1 MIIESTLKAKLIY
14 IFGIDDKMHEGCLKI
29 GEATLDEDAD
39 LFSLAPGCEA
49 LNKAAH
55 KRISQYTQTAGI
67 QYHLL
72 HTELAIRTK
81 DKQIQGFNDKAVH
94 DVLLHSGLKRKDFNL
109 GGGKAS
115 EWFVVDLKTAIAAI
129 QAVKANKEAL
139 DGSQITS
146 RQTPIALRNEQRAA
160 IEQTVSCFA
169 EGDQMLW
176 NAKMRFGKTL
186 TALQLFKELSQANP
200 KQYRR
205 MLILTHRPVVND
217 GWFDDFHKIFFEVG
231 TPYLYGSKTAGNS
244 FPNLEAMLKEDK
256 GRRYVYFASIQDLRG
271 SSFVGGRFRK
281 NDELFSAHWDLLVID
296 EAHEGT
302 QTDLGDKVLK
312 ALVKKGT
319 KTLSLSGT
327 PFNLFQ
333 KYKEDEIY
341 TWSYVDE
348 QREKAR
354 WEEEH
359 VGDHNPYGSL
369 PRMNMFTYDLGP
381 LFERFQDSEISFNFH
396 EFFRTDDA
404 GRFVHDEHVG
414 RFLDMMCDPSADSNY
429 PFSTKRYREYFR
441 HTFWLVPGVKE
452 ALALQRKLEHHP
464 IFRHFDVVNVA
475 GDGDPDDPG
484 GEALQKVRD
493 AIGGRATKDY
503 TITLSCGKLTTG
515 VTVKEWTAVFMLS
528 GSAKTGAANY
538 MQTIFRVQSP
548 GQIDGRQK
556 TDAYVFDFAPD
567 RVLTMMAQAAKTPT
581 RPGRQTDEHRQ
592 RLKELLNFFPIIA
605 LQGSQTRRYDVD
617 QLLTRLKHTY
627 IERVVNSGFD
637 NNSLYN
643 DRLLELD
650 DVEVKEF
657 ETLKGIIGSTPSQD
671 PGRDIVVNDSGF
683 DEEKTAG
690 DEQPQD
696 KPKSQLTDEDKAA
709 RKALKKQQEM
719 RKNAISILRGI
730 SIRMPMLIYGCD
742 LKEGEEITIDN
753 FAEHIDPRSWEE
765 FMPHGVTK
773 QHFNSFK
780 KYYDPEIFLEAGRQI
795 RKRALRADHLPVKD
809 RIRHIVEI
817 FDSFRNPDKE
827 TVLTP
832 WRVVNMHLSDTVGGY
847 DFYEPTHTEMLD
859 EPRLVDRGS
868 VTNKVFMGQDTRIL
882 ELNSKSGLYPLYMA
896 YGIWRERCREWERQG
911 FFEITKMTV
920 EEEQLAWD
928 DVIANNIF
936 VICKTPMAVSITK
949 RTLVGF
955 RAVNRINARYYPDL
969 VNTLKTNPESF
980 ANDVVKGQSFW
991 HNKNVEKEMKFNAI
1005 VGNPPYQV
1013 MDGGNAN
1020 SATPVYHLF
1029 VNASKQILPKYISL
1043 IMPSRWLN
1051 GGRGLDAFRE
1061 TMLHDDRISHLFDF
1075 FDASECFNNVEI
1087 KGGIC
1092 YFLLDFSYH
1101 GKCNIS
1107 THHLGRIFKTY
1118 RPLLEEGV
1126 DTYIRSEEQVSV
1138 LYKVRDKQEKSFC
1151 EWLSAGRFY
1160 GFHTKVDWFDNGLNG
1175 TIQSADGQDTY
1186 PITSRPISPDD
1197 VKIYIHGGECWIKR
1211 SDIPK
1216 NSNVANEYK
1225 LLLPRSGNPNSIIIG
1240 KPKISEPGSC
1250 NSNTYVLVRP
1260 TDGGL
1265 TKEMADN
1272 VIAYIKT
1279 RFFRFMVATKTSTQ
1293 SMSLPAYSFVPLQD
1307 FTEPWTDAKLYEK
1320 YGITPEEQSYIE
1332 SMISPME

>member
-14 IFGIDDKMHEGCLKI
+14 IFGIDDKTHEGCLKI

-39 LFSLAPGCEA
+39 LFSLSPNCEA
-49 LNKAAH
+49 LNNAAH

-67 QYHLL
+67 QYHLF
-72 HTELAIRTK
+72 HTELAMRTK

-109 GGGKAS
+109 GEGKAS
-115 EWFVVDLKTAIAAI
+115 EWFVVDLNTAIAAI
-129 QAVKANKEAL
+129 KAVKANKEAL

-146 RQTPIALRNEQRAA
+146 GQTPIILRNEQRAA
-160 IEQTVSCFA
+160 INQTKTRFA

-186 TALQLFKELSQANP
+186 TALQLFKELSQAEP

-217 GWFDDFHKIFFEVG
+217 GWFDDFHKIFFEVA
-231 TPYLYGSKTAGNS
+231 TPYMYGSKTSGNS
-244 FPNLEAMLKEDK
+244 FQNLEAKLKADK
-256 GRRYVYFASIQDLRG
+256 ECRYVYFASIQDLRG
-271 SSFVGGRFRK
+271 SSFVGGKFQK

-312 ALVKKGT
+312 ALIKKGT

-327 PFNLFQ
+327 PFNLFGKFKQ
-333 KYKEDEIY
+333 DDIY

-348 QREKAR
+348 QREKEK
-354 WEEEH
+354 WEKEH
-359 VGDHNPYGSL
+359 EGDHNPYGSL

-381 LFERFQDSEISFNFH
+381 LFERFQDSEYSFNFH
-396 EFFRTDDA
+396 EFFRTDDN
-404 GRFVHDEHVG
+404 GDFVHQEHVD
-414 RFLDMMCDPSADSNY
+414 RFLDMMCDPSEDSNY
-429 PFSTKRYREYFR
+429 PFSTKRYQEYFR

-452 ALALQRKLEHHP
+452 ALALQYKLEKHP
-464 IFRHFDVVNVA
+464 IFCNFDVVNVA
-475 GDGDPDDPG
+475 GDGDPDDPK

-493 AIGGRATKDY
+493 AIIEKPKKDY

-548 GQIDGRQK
+548 GQINGKQK
-556 TDAYVFDFAPD
+556 TDAYVLDFAPD
-567 RVLTMMAQAAKTPT
+567 RVLTMMAQAAKAPT
-581 RPGRQTDEHRQ
+581 RPGKQTEEHRQ

-650 DVEVKEF
+650 DVEIEEF
-657 ETLKGIIGSTPSQD
+657 DELKGIIGSTPSQD
-671 PGRDIVVNDSGF
+671 SGKDIIINDSGF
-683 DEEKTAG
+683 DEEETAG
-690 DEQPQD
+690 DEKPEK
-696 KPKSQLTDEDKAA
+696 KPKTPLTDEEKAA
-709 RKALKKQQEM
+709 RKDMKKKKEM

-742 LKEGEEITIDN
+742 LKDGEDITIDN

-765 FMPHGVTK
+765 FMPQGITK
-773 QHFNSFK
+773 QHFNNFK

-795 RKRALRADHLPVKD
+795 RARARKADGLPVKE

-817 FDSFRNPDKE
+817 FSSFRNPDKE

-832 WRVVNMHLSDTVGGY
+832 WRVVNMHLSDTIGGY
-847 DFYEPTHTEMLD
+847 DFYEESHTEMLN

-868 VTNKVFMGQDTRIL
+868 VTNRVFMGQGTRIL

-896 YGIWRERCREWERQG
+896 YSIWRERCREWERQG
-911 FFEITKMTV
+911 FFEVDKMTI

-936 VICKTPMAVSITK
+936 VVCKTPMAVSITK
-949 RTLVGF
+949 RTLTGF
-955 RAVNRINARYYPDL
+955 RDVKQVNARYYADL
-969 VNTLKTNPESF
+969 VETLKTNPESF
-980 ANDVVKGQSFW
+980 TKDVVRGQYFW
-991 HNKNVEKEMKFNAI
+991 HNKNAEKEMKFNAI

-1013 MDGGNAN
+1013 MDGGIGS
-1020 SATPVYHLF
+1020 SAVPVYHHF
-1029 VNASKQILPKYISL
+1029 VNVANRIDPQYVSL
-1043 IMPSRWLN
+1043 IMPAKWYS
-1051 GGRGLDAFRE
+1051 GGRGLDSFRQS
-1061 TMLHDDRISHLFDF
+1061 MLSDRSISHLFDF
-1075 FDASECFNNVEI
+1075 IDSHDCFTKVDI
-1087 KGGIC
+1087 AGGVC
-1092 YFLLDFSYH
+1092 YFLRDKFYNGNCVVSTIRNGKTTVVTRNLNELDVFVRTKEELDILDKIKSNTESFMSDVVLAQKPFGLRTYETPLSEGDIVLRYNK
-1101 GKCNIS
+1101 GKGLYLRKRIETNSNLIDKWKVITSCATNEHAGETDKNGRKRIIS
-1107 THHLGRIFKTY
+1107 TLEVLKPGEICTETY
-1118 RPLLEEGV
+1118 MVISTFE
-1126 DTYIRSEEQVSV
+1126 SEKE
-1138 LYKVRDKQEKSFC
+1138 
-1151 EWLSAGRFY
+1151 A
-1160 GFHTKVDWFDNGLNG
+1160 
-1175 TIQSADGQDTY
+1175 
-1186 PITSRPISPDD
+1186 
-1197 VKIYIHGGECWIKR
+1197 
-1211 SDIPK
+1211 
-1216 NSNVANEYK
+1216 NS
-1225 LLLPRSGNPNSIIIG
+1225 
-1240 KPKISEPGSC
+1240 C
-1250 NSNTYVLVRP
+1250 
-1260 TDGGL
+1260 
-1265 TKEMADN
+1265 
-1272 VIAYIKT
+1272 IAYIKT
-1279 RFFRFMVATKTSTQ
+1279 NLVRFMLAMVTTTQ
-1293 SMSLPAYSFVPLQD
+1293 HLSKSNFQFVPLQD
-1307 FTEPWTDAKLYEK
+1307 FSEPWTDEKLYAK
-1320 YGITPEEQSYIE
+1320 YGITPDEQAYIE
-1332 SMISPME
+1332 SLIKPME

>member
-14 IFGIDDKMHEGCLKI
+14 IFGIDDKTHEGCLKI

-39 LFSLAPGCEA
+39 LFSLSPNCEA
-49 LNKAAH
+49 LNNAAH

-67 QYHLL
+67 QYHLF
-72 HTELAIRTK
+72 HTELAMRTK

-94 DVLLHSGLKRKDFNL
+94 DVLLHSGLKRKNFNL
-109 GGGKAS
+109 GEGKAS
-115 EWFVVDLKTAIAAI
+115 EWFIVDLNTAIAAI
-129 QAVKANKEAL
+129 KAVKANKEAL

-146 RQTPIALRNEQRAA
+146 GQTPIILRNEQRAA
-160 IEQTVSCFA
+160 IDQTKTRFA

-186 TALQLFKELSQANP
+186 TALQLFKELSQAEP

-217 GWFDDFHKIFFEVG
+217 GWFDDFHKIFFEVA
-231 TPYLYGSKTAGNS
+231 TPYMYGSKTSGNS
-244 FPNLEAMLKEDK
+244 FQNLEAKLKADK
-256 GRRYVYFASIQDLRG
+256 ECRYVYFASIQDLRG
-271 SSFVGGRFRK
+271 SSFVGGKFQK

-312 ALVKKGT
+312 ALIKKGT

-327 PFNLFQ
+327 PFNLFGKFKQ
-333 KYKEDEIY
+333 DDIY

-348 QREKAR
+348 QREKEK
-354 WEEEH
+354 WEKEH
-359 VGDHNPYGSL
+359 EGDHNPYGSL

-381 LFERFQDSEISFNFH
+381 LFERFQDSEYSFNFH
-396 EFFRTDDA
+396 EFFRTDDN
-404 GRFVHDEHVG
+404 GDFVHEEHVD
-414 RFLDMMCDPSADSNY
+414 RFLDMMCDPSEDSNY
-429 PFSTKRYREYFR
+429 PFSTKRYQEYFR

-452 ALALQRKLEHHP
+452 ALALQYKLEKHP
-464 IFRHFDVVNVA
+464 IFCNFDVVNVA
-475 GDGDPDDPG
+475 GDGDPDDPK

-493 AIGGRATKDY
+493 AIIEKPKKDY

-548 GQIDGRQK
+548 GQINGKQK

-567 RVLTMMAQAAKTPT
+567 RVLTMMAQAAKAPT
-581 RPGRQTDEHRQ
+581 RPGKQTEEHRQ

-650 DVEVKEF
+650 DVEIEEF
-657 ETLKGIIGSTPSQD
+657 DELKGIIGSTPSQD
-671 PGRDIVVNDSGF
+671 SGKDIVINDSGF
-683 DEEKTAG
+683 DEEETGG
-690 DEQPQD
+690 DD
-696 KPKSQLTDEDKAA
+696 KPEKKPKTPLTDEEKAA
-709 RKALKKQQEM
+709 RKEMKKKKEM

-742 LKEGEEITIDN
+742 LKDGEDITIDN

-765 FMPHGVTK
+765 FMPQGITK
-773 QHFNSFK
+773 QHFNNFK

-795 RKRALRADHLPVKD
+795 RARARKADGLPVKE

-817 FDSFRNPDKE
+817 FSSFRNPDKE

-832 WRVVNMHLSDTVGGY
+832 WRVVNMHLSDTIGGY
-847 DFYEPTHTEMLD
+847 DFYEESHTEMLN

-868 VTNKVFMGQDTRIL
+868 VTNRVFMGQDTRIL

-896 YGIWRERCREWERQG
+896 YSIWRERCREWERQG
-911 FFEITKMTV
+911 FFEVDKMTI

-936 VICKTPMAVSITK
+936 VVCKTPMAVSITK
-949 RTLVGF
+949 RTLTGF
-955 RAVNRINARYYPDL
+955 RDVKQVNARYYADL
-969 VNTLKTNPESF
+969 VETLKTNPESF
-980 ANDVVKGQSFW
+980 TKDVVRGQYFW
-991 HNKNVEKEMKFNAI
+991 HNKNSEKEMKFNAI

-1013 MDGGNAN
+1013 MDGGNAA
-1020 SATPVYHLF
+1020 SALPVYQYF
-1029 VNASKQILPKYISL
+1029 VETAKLLSPNYTSIIIPAKWYS
-1043 IMPSRWLN
+1043 
-1051 GGRGLDAFRE
+1051 GGRNLDEFRKN
-1061 TMLHDDRISHLFDF
+1061 MLNDKRIAILHDVTDSRDLFPSADI
-1075 FDASECFNNVEI
+1075 A
-1087 KGGIC
+1087 GGLC
-1092 YFLLDFSYH
+1092 YFLWNKEYQGNCLVTTHNYGHESTSKRDL
-1101 GKCNIS
+1101 S
-1107 THHLGRIFKTY
+1107 THESFIRFAESFGIISKVEKFNEPKLSSKVYPQRPFGLRTFVTPLENGDITLRYNKGKGPYRKDLIQQNQHLIDKW
-1118 RPLLEEGV
+1118 
-1126 DTYIRSEEQVSV
+1126 
-1138 LYKVRDKQEKSFC
+1138 KV
-1151 EWLSAGRFY
+1151 
-1160 GFHTKVDWFDNGLNG
+1160 
-1175 TIQSADGQDTY
+1175 
-1186 PITSRPISPDD
+1186 ITSRTSSEHAGQADKEGRKKILSATEVLAPGEICTETYILIDTFETETEATNCLNYLKGNFARILISAK
-1197 VKIYIHGGECWIKR
+1197 VT
-1211 SDIPK
+1211 
-1216 NSNVANEYK
+1216 AQ
-1225 LLLPRSGNPNSIIIG
+1225 
-1240 KPKISEPGSC
+1240 
-1250 NSNTYVLVRP
+1250 
-1260 TDGGL
+1260 
-1265 TKEMADN
+1265 
-1272 VIAYIKT
+1272 
-1279 RFFRFMVATKTSTQ
+1279 MVSQ
-1293 SMSLPAYSFVPLQD
+1293 DSFSFVPIQD
-1307 FTEPWTDAKLYEK
+1307 YSEPWTDEKLYAK
-1320 YGITPEEQSYIE
+1320 YGITPDEQAYIE
-1332 SMISPME
+1332 SLIKPME

>member
-14 IFGIDDKMHEGCLKI
+14 IFGIDDKSHEGCLKI

-39 LFSLAPGCEA
+39 LFALSPNCEA
-49 LNKAAH
+49 LNNAAH

-67 QYHLL
+67 QYHLF
-72 HTELAIRTK
+72 HTELAMRTK

-109 GGGKAS
+109 GEGKAS
-115 EWFVVDLKTAIAAI
+115 EWFIVDLNTAIAAI
-129 QAVKANKEAL
+129 KAVKANKEAL

-146 RQTPIALRNEQRAA
+146 GQTPVILRNEQRAA
-160 IEQTVSCFA
+160 IEQTKTRFA

-186 TALQLFKELSQANP
+186 TALQLFKELSQAEP

-231 TPYLYGSKTAGNS
+231 TPYMYGSKTSGNS
-244 FPNLEAMLKEDK
+244 FQNLEAKLKADK
-256 GRRYVYFASIQDLRG
+256 ECRYVYFASIQDLRG
-271 SSFVGGRFRK
+271 SSFVGGKFQK

-312 ALVKKGT
+312 SLVKKGT

-327 PFNLFQ
+327 PFNLFGKFKQ
-333 KYKEDEIY
+333 DDIY

-348 QREKAR
+348 QREKEK
-354 WEEEH
+354 WEKEH
-359 VGDHNPYGSL
+359 EGDHNPYGSL

-381 LFERFQDSEISFNFH
+381 LFERFQDSEYSFNFH
-396 EFFRTDDA
+396 EFFRTDDN
-404 GRFVHDEHVG
+404 GVFVHEEHVD
-414 RFLDMMCDPSADSNY
+414 RFLDLMCDPSEDSNY
-429 PFSTKRYREYFR
+429 PFSTKRYQEYFR

-452 ALALQRKLEHHP
+452 ALALQHKLEKHP
-464 IFRHFDVVNVA
+464 IFCNFDVVNVA
-475 GDGDPDDPG
+475 GDGDPDDPK

-493 AIGGRATKDY
+493 AIIEKPKKDY

-548 GQIDGRQK
+548 GQINGKQK

-567 RVLTMMAQAAKTPT
+567 RVLTMMAQAAKAPT
-581 RPGRQTDEHRQ
+581 RPGKQTEEHRQ

-650 DVEVKEF
+650 DVEIEEF
-657 ETLKGIIGSTPSQD
+657 DELKGIIGSTPSQD
-671 PGRDIVVNDSGF
+671 SGKDIVINDSGF
-683 DEEKTAG
+683 DEEETGG
-690 DEQPQD
+690 DEKPEK
-696 KPKSQLTDEDKAA
+696 KPKTPLTEEEKAA
-709 RKALKKQQEM
+709 HKEMKKKKEM

-742 LKEGEEITIDN
+742 LKDGEDITIDN

-765 FMPHGVTK
+765 FMPQGITK
-773 QHFNSFK
+773 QHFNNFK

-795 RKRALRADHLPVKD
+795 RARARKADGLPVKE

-817 FDSFRNPDKE
+817 FSSFRNPDKE

-832 WRVVNMHLSDTVGGY
+832 WRVVNMHLSDTIGGY
-847 DFYEPTHTEMLD
+847 DFYEESHTEMLN

-868 VTNKVFMGQDTRIL
+868 VTNRVFMGQDTRIL

-896 YGIWRERCREWERQG
+896 YSIWRERCREWERQG
-911 FFEITKMTV
+911 FFEVDKMTI

-936 VICKTPMAVSITK
+936 VVCKTPMAVSITK
-949 RTLVGF
+949 RTLTGF
-955 RAVNRINARYYPDL
+955 RDVKQVNARYYADL
-969 VNTLKTNPESF
+969 VETLKTNPESF
-980 ANDVVKGQSFW
+980 TKDVVRGQFFW

-1013 MDGGNAN
+1013 MDGGIGS
-1020 SATPVYHLF
+1020 SAIPVYHHF
-1029 VNASKQILPKYISL
+1029 VNVANKIDPQYVSL
-1043 IMPSRWLN
+1043 IMPAKWYS
-1051 GGRGLDAFRE
+1051 GGRGLDAFRQS
-1061 TMLHDDRISHLFDF
+1061 MLSDHCISHLFDF
-1075 FDASECFNNVEI
+1075 IDSHDCFTKVDI
-1087 KGGIC
+1087 AGGVC
-1092 YFLLDFSYH
+1092 YFLRDKFYNGNCVVSTIRNGKTTVVTRNLNELDVFVRTNEELDILDRIKANSESFMSDVVLAQKPFGLRTYETPLSEGDIVLRYNKGRGLYLRERIETNSDLIDKWKVITSCATNEH
-1101 GKCNIS
+1101 AGETDKNGRKRIIS
-1107 THHLGRIFKTY
+1107 TLEVLKPGEICTETY
-1118 RPLLEEGV
+1118 MVISTFE
-1126 DTYIRSEEQVSV
+1126 SETE
-1138 LYKVRDKQEKSFC
+1138 
-1151 EWLSAGRFY
+1151 
-1160 GFHTKVDWFDNGLNG
+1160 
-1175 TIQSADGQDTY
+1175 
-1186 PITSRPISPDD
+1186 
-1197 VKIYIHGGECWIKR
+1197 
-1211 SDIPK
+1211 
-1216 NSNVANEYK
+1216 AN
-1225 LLLPRSGNPNSIIIG
+1225 N
-1240 KPKISEPGSC
+1240 C
-1250 NSNTYVLVRP
+1250 
-1260 TDGGL
+1260 
-1265 TKEMADN
+1265 
-1272 VIAYIKT
+1272 IAYIKT
-1279 RFFRFMVATKTSTQ
+1279 NLVRFMLAMVTTTQ
-1293 SMSLPAYSFVPLQD
+1293 HLSKSNFQFVPLQD
-1307 FTEPWTDAKLYEK
+1307 FSEPWTDEKLYAK
-1320 YGITPEEQSYIE
+1320 YGITPDEQAYIE
-1332 SMISPME
+1332 SLIKPME

>member
-14 IFGIDDKMHEGCLKI
+14 IFGIDDKTHEGCLKI

-39 LFSLAPGCEA
+39 LFSLSPNCEA
-49 LNKAAH
+49 LNNAAH

-67 QYHLL
+67 QYHLF
-72 HTELAIRTK
+72 HTELAMRTK

-94 DVLLHSGLKRKDFNL
+94 DVLLHSGLKRKNFNL
-109 GGGKAS
+109 GEGKAS
-115 EWFVVDLKTAIAAI
+115 EWFIVDLNTAIAAI
-129 QAVKANKEAL
+129 KAVKANKEAL

-146 RQTPIALRNEQRAA
+146 GQTPIILRNEQRAA
-160 IEQTVSCFA
+160 IDQTKTRFA

-186 TALQLFKELSQANP
+186 TALQLFKELSQAEP

-217 GWFDDFHKIFFEVG
+217 GWFDDFHKIFFEVA
-231 TPYLYGSKTAGNS
+231 TPYMYGSKTSGNS
-244 FPNLEAMLKEDK
+244 FQNLEAKLKADK
-256 GRRYVYFASIQDLRG
+256 ECRYVYFASIQDLRG
-271 SSFVGGRFRK
+271 SSFVGGKFQK

-312 ALVKKGT
+312 ALIKKGT

-327 PFNLFQ
+327 PFNLFGKFKQ
-333 KYKEDEIY
+333 DDIY

-348 QREKAR
+348 QREKEK
-354 WEEEH
+354 WEKEH
-359 VGDHNPYGSL
+359 EGDHNPYGSL

-381 LFERFQDSEISFNFH
+381 LFERFQDSEYSFNFH
-396 EFFRTDDA
+396 EFFRTDDN
-404 GRFVHDEHVG
+404 GDFVHEEHVD
-414 RFLDMMCDPSADSNY
+414 RFLDMMCDPSEDSNY
-429 PFSTKRYREYFR
+429 PFSTKRYQEYFR

-452 ALALQRKLEHHP
+452 ALALQYKLEKHP
-464 IFRHFDVVNVA
+464 IFCNFDVVNVA
-475 GDGDPDDPG
+475 GDGDPDDPK

-493 AIGGRATKDY
+493 AIIEKPKKDY

-548 GQIDGRQK
+548 GQINGKQK

-567 RVLTMMAQAAKTPT
+567 RVLTMMAQAAKAPT
-581 RPGRQTDEHRQ
+581 RPGKQTEEHRQ

-650 DVEVKEF
+650 DVEIEEF
-657 ETLKGIIGSTPSQD
+657 DELKGIIGSTPSQD
-671 PGRDIVVNDSGF
+671 SGKDIVINDSGF
-683 DEEKTAG
+683 DEEETGG
-690 DEQPQD
+690 DD
-696 KPKSQLTDEDKAA
+696 KPEKKPKTPLTDEEKAA
-709 RKALKKQQEM
+709 RKEMKKKKEM

-742 LKEGEEITIDN
+742 LKDGEDITIDN

-765 FMPHGVTK
+765 FMPQGITK
-773 QHFNSFK
+773 QHFNNFK

-795 RKRALRADHLPVKD
+795 RARARKADGLPVKE

-817 FDSFRNPDKE
+817 FSSFRNPDKE

-832 WRVVNMHLSDTVGGY
+832 WRVVNMHLSDTIGGY
-847 DFYEPTHTEMLD
+847 DFYEESHTEMLN

-868 VTNKVFMGQDTRIL
+868 VTNRVFMGQDTHIL

-896 YGIWRERCREWERQG
+896 YSIWRERCREWERQG
-911 FFEITKMTV
+911 FFEVDKMTI

-936 VICKTPMAVSITK
+936 VVCKTPMAVSITK
-949 RTLVGF
+949 RTLTGF
-955 RAVNRINARYYPDL
+955 RDVKQVNARYYADL
-969 VNTLKTNPESF
+969 VETLKTNPESF
-980 ANDVVKGQSFW
+980 TKDVVRGQYFW
-991 HNKNVEKEMKFNAI
+991 HNKNSEKEMKFNAI

-1013 MDGGNAN
+1013 MDGGNAA
-1020 SATPVYHLF
+1020 SALPVYQYF
-1029 VNASKQILPKYISL
+1029 VETAKLLSPNYTSIIIPAKWYS
-1043 IMPSRWLN
+1043 
-1051 GGRGLDAFRE
+1051 GGRNLDEFRKN
-1061 TMLHDDRISHLFDF
+1061 MLNDKRIAILHDVTDSRDLFPSADI
-1075 FDASECFNNVEI
+1075 A
-1087 KGGIC
+1087 GGLC
-1092 YFLLDFSYH
+1092 YFLWNKEYQGNCLVTTHNYGHESTSKRDL
-1101 GKCNIS
+1101 S
-1107 THHLGRIFKTY
+1107 THESFIRFAESFGIISKVEKFNEPKLSSKVYPQRPFGLRTFVTPLENGDITLRYNKGKGPYRKDLIQQNQHLIDKW
-1118 RPLLEEGV
+1118 
-1126 DTYIRSEEQVSV
+1126 
-1138 LYKVRDKQEKSFC
+1138 KV
-1151 EWLSAGRFY
+1151 
-1160 GFHTKVDWFDNGLNG
+1160 
-1175 TIQSADGQDTY
+1175 
-1186 PITSRPISPDD
+1186 ITSRTSSEHAGQADKEGRKKILSATEVLAPGEICTETYILIDTFETETEATNCLNYLKGNFARILISAK
-1197 VKIYIHGGECWIKR
+1197 VT
-1211 SDIPK
+1211 
-1216 NSNVANEYK
+1216 AQ
-1225 LLLPRSGNPNSIIIG
+1225 
-1240 KPKISEPGSC
+1240 
-1250 NSNTYVLVRP
+1250 
-1260 TDGGL
+1260 
-1265 TKEMADN
+1265 
-1272 VIAYIKT
+1272 
-1279 RFFRFMVATKTSTQ
+1279 MVSQ
-1293 SMSLPAYSFVPLQD
+1293 DSFSFVPIQD
-1307 FTEPWTDAKLYEK
+1307 YSEPWTDEKLYAK
-1320 YGITPEEQSYIE
+1320 YGITPDEQAYIE
-1332 SMISPME
+1332 SLIKPME

>member
-14 IFGIDDKMHEGCLKI
+14 IFGIDDKSHEGCLKI

-39 LFSLAPGCEA
+39 LFALSPNCEA
-49 LNKAAH
+49 LNNAAH

-67 QYHLL
+67 QYHLF
-72 HTELAIRTK
+72 HTELAMRTK

-109 GGGKAS
+109 GEGKAS
-115 EWFVVDLKTAIAAI
+115 EWFIVDLNTAIAAI
-129 QAVKANKEAL
+129 KAVKANKEAL

-146 RQTPIALRNEQRAA
+146 GQTPVILRNEQRAA
-160 IEQTVSCFA
+160 IEQTKTRFA

-186 TALQLFKELSQANP
+186 TALQLFKELSQAEP

-231 TPYLYGSKTAGNS
+231 TPYMYGSKTSGNS
-244 FPNLEAMLKEDK
+244 FQNLEAKLKADK
-256 GRRYVYFASIQDLRG
+256 ECRYVYFASIQDLRG
-271 SSFVGGRFRK
+271 SSFVGGKFQK

-302 QTDLGDKVLK
+302 QTDLGEKVLK
-312 ALVKKGT
+312 SLVKKGT

-327 PFNLFQ
+327 PFNLFGKFKQ
-333 KYKEDEIY
+333 DDIY

-348 QREKAR
+348 QREKEK
-354 WEEEH
+354 WEKEH
-359 VGDHNPYGSL
+359 EGDHNPYGSL

-381 LFERFQDSEISFNFH
+381 LFERFQDSEYSFNFH
-396 EFFRTDDA
+396 EFFRTDDN
-404 GRFVHDEHVG
+404 GVFVHEEHVD
-414 RFLDMMCDPSADSNY
+414 RFLDMMCDPSEDSNY
-429 PFSTKRYREYFR
+429 PFSTKRYQEYFR

-452 ALALQRKLEHHP
+452 ALALQYKLEKHP
-464 IFRHFDVVNVA
+464 IFCNFDVVNVA
-475 GDGDPDDPG
+475 GDGDPDDPK

-493 AIGGRATKDY
+493 AIIEKPKKDY

-548 GQIDGRQK
+548 GQINGKQK

-567 RVLTMMAQAAKTPT
+567 RVLTMMAQAAKAPT
-581 RPGRQTDEHRQ
+581 RPGKQTEEHRQ

-650 DVEVKEF
+650 DVEIEEF
-657 ETLKGIIGSTPSQD
+657 DELKGIIGSTPSQD
-671 PGRDIVVNDSGF
+671 SGKDVVINDSGF
-683 DEEKTAG
+683 DEEETGG
-690 DEQPQD
+690 DEKPEK
-696 KPKSQLTDEDKAA
+696 KPKTPLTEEEKAA
-709 RKALKKQQEM
+709 HKEMKKKKEM

-742 LKEGEEITIDN
+742 LKDGEDITIDN

-765 FMPHGVTK
+765 FMPQGITK
-773 QHFNSFK
+773 QHFNNFK

-795 RKRALRADHLPVKD
+795 RARARKADGLPVKE

-817 FDSFRNPDKE
+817 FSSFRNPDKE

-832 WRVVNMHLSDTVGGY
+832 WRVVNMHLSDTIGGY
-847 DFYEPTHTEMLD
+847 DFYEESHTEMLN

-868 VTNKVFMGQDTRIL
+868 VTNRVFMGQDTRIL

-896 YGIWRERCREWERQG
+896 YSIWRERCREWERQG
-911 FFEITKMTV
+911 FFEVDKMTI

-936 VICKTPMAVSITK
+936 VVCKTPMAVSITK
-949 RTLVGF
+949 RTLTGF
-955 RAVNRINARYYPDL
+955 RDVKQVNARYYADL
-969 VNTLKTNPESF
+969 VETLKTNPESF
-980 ANDVVKGQSFW
+980 TKDVVRGQFFW

-1013 MDGGNAN
+1013 VNPNDNQNRNA
-1020 SATPVYHLF
+1020 PIYHKF
-1029 VNASKQILPKYISL
+1029 IQVAMMLPTNYISM
-1043 IMPSRWLN
+1043 ISPARWYFNNILL
-1051 GGRGLDAFRE
+1051 GDFSE
-1061 TMLHDDRISHLFDF
+1061 KFVSDTHISYLHDYA
-1075 FDASECFNNVEI
+1075 DATEIFPTVEI
-1087 KGGIC
+1087 KSGVC
-1092 YFLLDFSYH
+1092 YFLWDRNH
-1101 GKCNIS
+1101 NGKCKI
-1107 THHLGRIFKTY
+1107 
-1118 RPLLEEGV
+1118 EENLFGK
-1126 DTYIRSEEQVSV
+1126 DTVSV
-1138 LYKVRDKQEKSFC
+1138 RFLKSEYDEGFIRYGNAIPIIKKVKSFGEPSFSSLVSPQNPFGFNTAVKGDSKKNSDSVIIISKGKSDLQELYIDRSKVSLHK
-1151 EWLSAGRFY
+1151 EWIDQIKIITSKAAEDGILPGKVITKFY
-1160 GFHTKVDWFDNGLNG
+1160 IVESGKCCNG
-1175 TIQSADGQDTY
+1175 TYMVIGPFGND
-1186 PITSRPISPDD
+1186 R
-1197 VKIYIHGGECWIKR
+1197 VKC
-1211 SDIPK
+1211 
-1216 NSNVANEYK
+1216 
-1225 LLLPRSGNPNSIIIG
+1225 
-1240 KPKISEPGSC
+1240 
-1250 NSNTYVLVRP
+1250 
-1260 TDGGL
+1260 
-1265 TKEMADN
+1265 DN
-1272 VIAYIKT
+1272 VISYIKT
-1279 RFFRFMVATKTSTQ
+1279 RLFRFLVGIKKPTQ
-1293 SMSLPAYSFVPLQD
+1293 DLKDQTFSLVPMQD
-1307 FTEPWTDAKLYEK
+1307 FSEPWTDEKLYAK
-1320 YGITPEEQSYIE
+1320 YGITPDEQAYIE
-1332 SMISPME
+1332 SLIKPME

>member
-14 IFGIDDKMHEGCLKI
+14 IFGIDDKTHEGCLKI

-39 LFSLAPGCEA
+39 LFSLSPNCEA
-49 LNKAAH
+49 LNNAAH

-67 QYHLL
+67 QYHLF
-72 HTELAIRTK
+72 HTELAMRTK

-109 GGGKAS
+109 GEGKAS
-115 EWFVVDLKTAIAAI
+115 EWFIVDLNTAIAAI
-129 QAVKANKEAL
+129 KAVKANKEAL
-139 DGSQITS
+139 DVSQITS
-146 RQTPIALRNEQRAA
+146 GQTPIILRNEQRAA
-160 IEQTVSCFA
+160 IDQTKTRFA

-186 TALQLFKELSQANP
+186 TALQLFKELSQAEP

-217 GWFDDFHKIFFEVG
+217 GWFDDFHKIFFEVA
-231 TPYLYGSKTAGNS
+231 TPYMYGSKTSGNS
-244 FPNLEAMLKEDK
+244 FQNLEAKLKADK
-256 GRRYVYFASIQDLRG
+256 ECRYVYFASIQDLRG
-271 SSFVGGRFRK
+271 SSFVGGKFQK

-312 ALVKKGT
+312 ALIKKGT

-327 PFNLFQ
+327 PFNLFGKFKQ
-333 KYKEDEIY
+333 DDIY

-348 QREKAR
+348 QREKEK
-354 WEEEH
+354 WEKEH
-359 VGDHNPYGSL
+359 EGDHNPYGSL

-381 LFERFQDSEISFNFH
+381 LFERFQDSEYSFNFH
-396 EFFRTDDA
+396 EFFRTDDN
-404 GRFVHDEHVG
+404 GDFVHEEHVD
-414 RFLDMMCDPSADSNY
+414 RFLDMMCDPSEDSNY
-429 PFSTKRYREYFR
+429 PFSTKRYQEYFR

-452 ALALQRKLEHHP
+452 ALALQYKLEKHP
-464 IFRHFDVVNVA
+464 IFCNFDVVNVA
-475 GDGDPDDPG
+475 GDGDPDDPK

-493 AIGGRATKDY
+493 AIIEKPKKDY

-548 GQIDGRQK
+548 GQINGKQK

-567 RVLTMMAQAAKTPT
+567 RVLTMMAQAAKAPT
-581 RPGRQTDEHRQ
+581 RPGKQTEEHRQ

-650 DVEVKEF
+650 DVEIEEF
-657 ETLKGIIGSTPSQD
+657 DELKGIIGSTPSQD
-671 PGRDIVVNDSGF
+671 SGKDIVINDSGF
-683 DEEKTAG
+683 DEEETGG
-690 DEQPQD
+690 DD
-696 KPKSQLTDEDKAA
+696 KPEKKPKTPLTDEEKAA
-709 RKALKKQQEM
+709 RKEMKKKKEM

-742 LKEGEEITIDN
+742 LKDGEDITIDN

-765 FMPHGVTK
+765 FMPQGITK
-773 QHFNSFK
+773 QHFNNFK

-795 RKRALRADHLPVKD
+795 RARARKADGLPVKE

-817 FDSFRNPDKE
+817 FSSFRNPDKE

-832 WRVVNMHLSDTVGGY
+832 WRVVNMHLSDTIGGY
-847 DFYEPTHTEMLD
+847 DFYEESHTEMLN

-868 VTNKVFMGQDTRIL
+868 VTNRVFMGQDTRIL

-896 YGIWRERCREWERQG
+896 YSIWRERCREWERQG
-911 FFEITKMTV
+911 FFEVDKMTI

-936 VICKTPMAVSITK
+936 VVCKTPMAVSITK
-949 RTLVGF
+949 RTLTGF
-955 RAVNRINARYYPDL
+955 RDVKQVNARYYADL
-969 VNTLKTNPESF
+969 VETLKTNPESF
-980 ANDVVKGQSFW
+980 TKDVVRGQYFW
-991 HNKNVEKEMKFNAI
+991 HNKNAEKEMKFNAI

-1013 MDGGNAN
+1013 MGGSGGTNDAPIFQEF
-1020 SATPVYHLF
+1020 AKA
-1029 VNASKQILPKYISL
+1029 ASKLSPSYITL
-1043 IMPSRWLN
+1043 IMPSKWFS
-1051 GGRGLDAFRE
+1051 GGRENLLGSFRRDMLTGGHIRKMVAF
-1061 TMLHDDRISHLFDF
+1061 TNSNDIFPT
-1075 FDASECFNNVEI
+1075 VEI

-1092 YFLLDFSYH
+1092 YY
-1101 GKCNIS
+1101 
-1107 THHLGRIFKTY
+1107 
-1118 RPLLEEGV
+1118 LEEGQYNGV
-1126 DTYIRSEEQVSV
+1126 CDYVMVQNGKSISAMRDLNEHDIFIRDTQLANIINKVQARAKKDGVGMVEDIVSSDTPFGIPSNPKVSSKNPIDVSPTRNQEYNVELLYIDHLTRTIEYVREKDIVKNANDIQ
-1138 LYKVRDKQEKSFC
+1138 YPKVF
-1151 EWLSAGRFY
+1151 
-1160 GFHTKVDWFDNGLNG
+1160 
-1175 TIQSADGQDTY
+1175 
-1186 PITSRPISPDD
+1186 
-1197 VKIYIHGGECWIKR
+1197 
-1211 SDIPK
+1211 IPK
-1216 NSNVANEYK
+1216 AGGT
-1225 LLLPRSGNPNSIIIG
+1225 GNDSKVLGTPTIG
-1240 KPKISEPGSC
+1240 KPGSVCSQTFLYAKFETEVEANNFIS
-1250 NSNTYVLVRP
+1250 YL
-1260 TDGGL
+1260 
-1265 TKEMADN
+1265 
-1272 VIAYIKT
+1272 KT
-1279 RFFRFMVATKTSTQ
+1279 RFLRILVSAIKTTQ
-1293 SMSLPAYSFVPLQD
+1293 DAMSGVYHFVPLQD
-1307 FTEPWTDAKLYEK
+1307 FSEPWTDEKLYAK
-1320 YGITPEEQSYIE
+1320 YGITPDEQAYIE
-1332 SMISPME
+1332 SLIKPMD

>member
-14 IFGIDDKMHEGCLKI
+14 IFGIDDKTHEGCLKI

-39 LFSLAPGCEA
+39 LFSLSPNCEA
-49 LNKAAH
+49 LNNAAH

-67 QYHLL
+67 QYHLF
-72 HTELAIRTK
+72 HTELAMRTK

-109 GGGKAS
+109 GEGKAS
-115 EWFVVDLKTAIAAI
+115 EWFIVDLNTAIAAI
-129 QAVKANKEAL
+129 KAVKANKEAL

-146 RQTPIALRNEQRAA
+146 GQTPIILRNEQRAA
-160 IEQTVSCFA
+160 IDQTKTRFA

-186 TALQLFKELSQANP
+186 TALQLFKELSQAEP

-217 GWFDDFHKIFFEVG
+217 GWFDDFHKIFFEVA
-231 TPYLYGSKTAGNS
+231 TPYMYGSKTSGNS
-244 FPNLEAMLKEDK
+244 FQNLEAKLKADK
-256 GRRYVYFASIQDLRG
+256 ECRYVYFASIQDLRG
-271 SSFVGGRFRK
+271 SSFVGGKFQK

-312 ALVKKGT
+312 ALIKKGT

-327 PFNLFQ
+327 PFNLFGKFKQ
-333 KYKEDEIY
+333 DDIY

-348 QREKAR
+348 QREKEK
-354 WEEEH
+354 WEKEH
-359 VGDHNPYGSL
+359 EGDHNPYGSL

-381 LFERFQDSEISFNFH
+381 LFERFQDSEYSFNFH
-396 EFFRTDDA
+396 EFFRTDDN
-404 GRFVHDEHVG
+404 GDFVHEEHVD
-414 RFLDMMCDPSADSNY
+414 RFLDMMCDPSEDSNY
-429 PFSTKRYREYFR
+429 PFSTKRYQEYFR

-452 ALALQRKLEHHP
+452 ALALQYKLEKHP
-464 IFRHFDVVNVA
+464 IFCNFDVVNVA
-475 GDGDPDDPG
+475 GDGDPDDPK

-493 AIGGRATKDY
+493 AIIEKPKKDY

-548 GQIDGRQK
+548 GQINGKQK

-567 RVLTMMAQAAKTPT
+567 RVLTMMAQAAKAPT
-581 RPGRQTDEHRQ
+581 RPGKQTEEHRQ

-650 DVEVKEF
+650 DVEIEEF
-657 ETLKGIIGSTPSQD
+657 DELKGIIGSTPSQD
-671 PGRDIVVNDSGF
+671 SGKDIVINDSGF
-683 DEEKTAG
+683 DEEETGG
-690 DEQPQD
+690 DD
-696 KPKSQLTDEDKAA
+696 KPEKKPKTPLTDEEKAA
-709 RKALKKQQEM
+709 RKEMKKKKEM

-742 LKEGEEITIDN
+742 LKDGEDITIDN

-765 FMPHGVTK
+765 FMPQGITK
-773 QHFNSFK
+773 QHFNNFK

-795 RKRALRADHLPVKD
+795 RARARKADGLPVKE

-817 FDSFRNPDKE
+817 FSSFRNPDKE

-832 WRVVNMHLSDTVGGY
+832 WRVVNMHLSDTIGGY
-847 DFYEPTHTEMLD
+847 DFYEESHTEMLN

-868 VTNKVFMGQDTRIL
+868 VTNRVFMGQDTRIL

-896 YGIWRERCREWERQG
+896 YSIWRERCREWERQG
-911 FFEITKMTV
+911 FFEVDKMTI

-936 VICKTPMAVSITK
+936 VVCKTPMAVSITK
-949 RTLVGF
+949 RTLTGF
-955 RAVNRINARYYPDL
+955 RDVKQVNARYYADL
-969 VNTLKTNPESF
+969 VETLKTNPESF
-980 ANDVVKGQSFW
+980 TKDVVRGQYFW
-991 HNKNVEKEMKFNAI
+991 HNKNAEKEMKFNAI

-1013 MDGGNAN
+1013 MGGSGGTNDAPIFQEF
-1020 SATPVYHLF
+1020 AKA
-1029 VNASKQILPKYISL
+1029 ASKLSPSYITL
-1043 IMPSRWLN
+1043 IMPSKWFS
-1051 GGRGLDAFRE
+1051 GGRENLLGSFRRDMLTGGHIRKMVAF
-1061 TMLHDDRISHLFDF
+1061 TNSNDIFPT
-1075 FDASECFNNVEI
+1075 VEI

-1092 YFLLDFSYH
+1092 YY
-1101 GKCNIS
+1101 
-1107 THHLGRIFKTY
+1107 
-1118 RPLLEEGV
+1118 LEEGQYNGV
-1126 DTYIRSEEQVSV
+1126 CDYVMVQNGKSISAMRDLNEHDIFIRDTQLANIINKVQARAKKDGVGMVEDIVSSDTPFGIPSNPKVSSKNPIDVSPTRNQEYNVELLYIDHLTRTIEYVREKDIVKNANDIQ
-1138 LYKVRDKQEKSFC
+1138 YPKVF
-1151 EWLSAGRFY
+1151 
-1160 GFHTKVDWFDNGLNG
+1160 
-1175 TIQSADGQDTY
+1175 
-1186 PITSRPISPDD
+1186 
-1197 VKIYIHGGECWIKR
+1197 
-1211 SDIPK
+1211 IPK
-1216 NSNVANEYK
+1216 AGGT
-1225 LLLPRSGNPNSIIIG
+1225 GNDSKVLGTPTIG
-1240 KPKISEPGSC
+1240 KPGSVCSQTFLYAKFETEVEANNFIS
-1250 NSNTYVLVRP
+1250 YL
-1260 TDGGL
+1260 
-1265 TKEMADN
+1265 
-1272 VIAYIKT
+1272 KT
-1279 RFFRFMVATKTSTQ
+1279 RFLRILVSAIKTTQ
-1293 SMSLPAYSFVPLQD
+1293 DAMSGVYHFVPLQD
-1307 FTEPWTDAKLYEK
+1307 FSETWTDEKLYAK
-1320 YGITPEEQSYIE
+1320 YGITPDEQAYIE
-1332 SMISPME
+1332 SLIKPMD

>member
-14 IFGIDDKMHEGCLKI
+14 IFGIDDKTHEGCLKI

-39 LFSLAPGCEA
+39 LFSLSPNCEA
-49 LNKAAH
+49 LNNAAH

-67 QYHLL
+67 QYHLF
-72 HTELAIRTK
+72 HTELAMRTK

-109 GGGKAS
+109 GEGKAS
-115 EWFVVDLKTAIAAI
+115 EWFIVDLNTAIAAI
-129 QAVKANKEAL
+129 KAVKANKEAL
-139 DGSQITS
+139 DVSQITS
-146 RQTPIALRNEQRAA
+146 GQTPIILRNEQRAA
-160 IEQTVSCFA
+160 IDQTKTRFA

-186 TALQLFKELSQANP
+186 TALQLFKELSQAEP

-217 GWFDDFHKIFFEVG
+217 GWFDDFHKIFFEVA
-231 TPYLYGSKTAGNS
+231 TPYMYGSKTSGNS
-244 FPNLEAMLKEDK
+244 FQNLEAKLKAD
-256 GRRYVYFASIQDLRG
+256 RDCRYVYFASIQDLRG
-271 SSFVGGRFRK
+271 SSFVGGKFQK

-312 ALVKKGT
+312 ALIKKGT

-327 PFNLFQ
+327 PFNLFGKFKQ
-333 KYKEDEIY
+333 DDIY

-348 QREKAR
+348 QREKEK
-354 WEEEH
+354 WEKEH
-359 VGDHNPYGSL
+359 EGDHNPYGSL

-381 LFERFQDSEISFNFH
+381 LFERFQDSEYSFNFH
-396 EFFRTDDA
+396 EFFRTDDN
-404 GRFVHDEHVG
+404 GDFVHEEHVD
-414 RFLDMMCDPSADSNY
+414 RFLDMMCDPSEDSNY
-429 PFSTKRYREYFR
+429 PFSTKRYQEYFR

-452 ALALQRKLEHHP
+452 ALALQYKLEKHP
-464 IFRHFDVVNVA
+464 IFCNFDVVNVA
-475 GDGDPDDPG
+475 GDGDPDDPK

-493 AIGGRATKDY
+493 AIIEKPKKDY

-548 GQIDGRQK
+548 GQINGKQK

-567 RVLTMMAQAAKTPT
+567 RVLTMMAQAAKAPT
-581 RPGRQTDEHRQ
+581 RPGKQTEEHRQ

-650 DVEVKEF
+650 DVEIEEF
-657 ETLKGIIGSTPSQD
+657 DELKGIIGSTPSQD
-671 PGRDIVVNDSGF
+671 SGKDIIINDSGF
-683 DEEKTAG
+683 DEEETAG
-690 DEQPQD
+690 DEKPEK
-696 KPKSQLTDEDKAA
+696 KPKTPLTDEEKAA
-709 RKALKKQQEM
+709 RKEMKKKKEM

-742 LKEGEEITIDN
+742 LKDGEDITIDN

-765 FMPHGVTK
+765 FMPQGITK
-773 QHFNSFK
+773 QHFNNFK

-795 RKRALRADHLPVKD
+795 RARARKADGLPVKE

-817 FDSFRNPDKE
+817 FSSFRNPDKE

-832 WRVVNMHLSDTVGGY
+832 WRVVNMHLSDTIGGY
-847 DFYEPTHTEMLD
+847 DFYEESHTEMLN

-868 VTNKVFMGQDTRIL
+868 VTNRVFMGQDTRIL

-896 YGIWRERCREWERQG
+896 YSIWRERCREWERQG
-911 FFEITKMTV
+911 FFEVDKMTI

-936 VICKTPMAVSITK
+936 VVCKTPMAVSITK
-949 RTLVGF
+949 RTLTGF
-955 RAVNRINARYYPDL
+955 RDVKQVNARYYADL
-969 VNTLKTNPESF
+969 VETLKTNPESF
-980 ANDVVKGQSFW
+980 TKDVVRGQYFW
-991 HNKNVEKEMKFNAI
+991 HNKNAEKEMKFNAI

-1013 MDGGNAN
+1013 MGGSGGTNDAPIFQEF
-1020 SATPVYHLF
+1020 AKA
-1029 VNASKQILPKYISL
+1029 ASKLSPSYITL
-1043 IMPSRWLN
+1043 IMPSKWFS
-1051 GGRGLDAFRE
+1051 GGRENLLGSFRRDMLTGGHIRKMVAF
-1061 TMLHDDRISHLFDF
+1061 TNSNDIFPT
-1075 FDASECFNNVEI
+1075 VEI

-1092 YFLLDFSYH
+1092 YY
-1101 GKCNIS
+1101 
-1107 THHLGRIFKTY
+1107 
-1118 RPLLEEGV
+1118 LEEGQYNGV
-1126 DTYIRSEEQVSV
+1126 CDYVMVQNGKSISAMRDLNEHDIFIRDTQLANIINKVQARAKKDGVGMVEDIVSSDTPFGIPSNPKVSSKNPIDVSPTRNQEYNVELLYIDHLTRTIEYVREKDIVKNANDIQ
-1138 LYKVRDKQEKSFC
+1138 YPKVF
-1151 EWLSAGRFY
+1151 
-1160 GFHTKVDWFDNGLNG
+1160 
-1175 TIQSADGQDTY
+1175 
-1186 PITSRPISPDD
+1186 
-1197 VKIYIHGGECWIKR
+1197 
-1211 SDIPK
+1211 IPK
-1216 NSNVANEYK
+1216 AGGT
-1225 LLLPRSGNPNSIIIG
+1225 GNDSKVLGTPTIG
-1240 KPKISEPGSC
+1240 KPGSVCSQTFLYAKFETEVEANNFIS
-1250 NSNTYVLVRP
+1250 YL
-1260 TDGGL
+1260 
-1265 TKEMADN
+1265 
-1272 VIAYIKT
+1272 KT
-1279 RFFRFMVATKTSTQ
+1279 RFLRILVSAIKTTQ
-1293 SMSLPAYSFVPLQD
+1293 DAMSGVYHFVPLQD
-1307 FTEPWTDAKLYEK
+1307 FSEPWTDEKLYAK
-1320 YGITPEEQSYIE
+1320 YGITPDEQAYIE
-1332 SMISPME
+1332 SLIKPMD

>member
-217 GWFDDFHKIFFEVG
+217 GWFDDFHKIFFEVD
-231 TPYLYGSKTAGNS
+231 TPYMYGSKTAGNS

-359 VGDHNPYGSL
+359 EGDHNPYGSL

-381 LFERFQDSEISFNFH
+381 LFERFQDSELSFNFH

-567 RVLTMMAQAAKTPT
+567 RVLTMMAKAAKTPT

-683 DEEKTAG
+683 DEERTAG

-696 KPKSQLTDEDKAA
+696 KPKSQLTDEEKAA
-709 RKALKKQQEM
+709 RKVLKKQQEM

-817 FDSFRNPDKE
+817 FASFRNPDKE

-832 WRVVNMHLSDTVGGY
+832 WRVVNMHLSDTIGGY

-955 RAVNRINARYYPDL
+955 QAVNRINARYYPDL
-969 VNTLKTNPESF
+969 VDTLKTNPESF

-1005 VGNPPYQV
+1005 VGNPPYQI
-1013 MDGGNAN
+1013 MGGSGGTNDAPIFQEF
-1020 SATPVYHLF
+1020 AKA
-1029 VNASKQILPKYISL
+1029 ASKLLPLYVTL
-1043 IMPSRWLN
+1043 IMPSKWFT
-1051 GGRGLDAFRE
+1051 GGRENLLGPFRREMLSGGHIKKLVAFTNSNE
-1061 TMLHDDRISHLFDF
+1061 IFPT
-1075 FDASECFNNVEI
+1075 VEI

-1092 YFLLDFSYH
+1092 YY
-1101 GKCNIS
+1101 
-1107 THHLGRIFKTY
+1107 
-1118 RPLLEEGV
+1118 LEEHKYKGLCDYVLIQNGKAMSATRNLNDYDIFIRDTQLANIIRKVQDKARKDGV
-1126 DTYIRSEEQVSV
+1126 KMVEE
-1138 LYKVRDKQEKSFC
+1138 
-1151 EWLSAGRFY
+1151 
-1160 GFHTKVDWFDNGLNG
+1160 
-1175 TIQSADGQDTY
+1175 IISADTPFGIPTNPKLSSKNPIDVRTAKDKEFNVELLYIDHLVRKIEYVREADITKNACDIHY
-1186 PITSRPISPDD
+1186 PKVFIPEA
-1197 VKIYIHGGECWIKR
+1197 GGT
-1211 SDIPK
+1211 
-1216 NSNVANEYK
+1216 
-1225 LLLPRSGNPNSIIIG
+1225 GNDAKVLGTPAIG
-1240 KPKISEPGSC
+1240 KSGSVC
-1250 NSNTYVLVRP
+1250 SQTFLYAKFDTDTEAENFVTYL
-1260 TDGGL
+1260 
-1265 TKEMADN
+1265 
-1272 VIAYIKT
+1272 KT
-1279 RFFRFMVATKTSTQ
+1279 RFFRVLVSAVKTTQ
-1293 SMSLPAYSFVPLQD
+1293 HAMSGVYHFVPLQD

>member
-14 IFGIDDKMHEGCLKI
+14 IFGIDDKTHEGCLKI

-39 LFSLAPGCEA
+39 LFSLSPNCEA
-49 LNKAAH
+49 LNNAAH

-67 QYHLL
+67 QYHLF
-72 HTELAIRTK
+72 HTELAMRTK

-109 GGGKAS
+109 GEGKAS
-115 EWFVVDLKTAIAAI
+115 EWFIVDLNTAIAAI
-129 QAVKANKEAL
+129 KAVKANKEAL

-146 RQTPIALRNEQRAA
+146 GQTPIILRNEQRAA
-160 IEQTVSCFA
+160 IDQTKTRFA

-186 TALQLFKELSQANP
+186 TALQLFKELSQAEP

-217 GWFDDFHKIFFEVG
+217 GWFDDFHKIFFEVA
-231 TPYLYGSKTAGNS
+231 TPYMYGSKTSGNS
-244 FPNLEAMLKEDK
+244 FQNLEAKLKADK
-256 GRRYVYFASIQDLRG
+256 ECRYVYFASIQDLRG
-271 SSFVGGRFRK
+271 SSFVGGKFQK

-312 ALVKKGT
+312 ALIKKGT

-327 PFNLFQ
+327 PFNLFGKFKQ
-333 KYKEDEIY
+333 DDIY

-348 QREKAR
+348 QREKEK
-354 WEEEH
+354 WEKEH
-359 VGDHNPYGSL
+359 EGDHNPYGSL

-381 LFERFQDSEISFNFH
+381 LFERFQDSEYSFNFH
-396 EFFRTDDA
+396 EFFRTDDN
-404 GRFVHDEHVG
+404 GDFVHEEHVD
-414 RFLDMMCDPSADSNY
+414 RFLDMMCDPSEDSNY
-429 PFSTKRYREYFR
+429 PFSTKRYQEYFR

-452 ALALQRKLEHHP
+452 ALALQYKLEKHP
-464 IFRHFDVVNVA
+464 IFCNFDVVNVA
-475 GDGDPDDPG
+475 GDGDPDDPK

-493 AIGGRATKDY
+493 AIIEKPKKDY

-548 GQIDGRQK
+548 GQINGKQK

-567 RVLTMMAQAAKTPT
+567 RVLTMMAQAAKAPT
-581 RPGRQTDEHRQ
+581 RPGKQTEEHRQ

-650 DVEVKEF
+650 DVEIEEF
-657 ETLKGIIGSTPSQD
+657 DELKGIIGSTPSQD
-671 PGRDIVVNDSGF
+671 SGKDIVINDSGF
-683 DEEKTAG
+683 DEEETGG
-690 DEQPQD
+690 DD
-696 KPKSQLTDEDKAA
+696 KPEKKPKTPLTDEEKAA
-709 RKALKKQQEM
+709 RKEMKKKKEM

-742 LKEGEEITIDN
+742 LKDGEDITIDN

-765 FMPHGVTK
+765 FMPQGITK
-773 QHFNSFK
+773 QHFNNFK

-795 RKRALRADHLPVKD
+795 RARARKADGLPVKE

-817 FDSFRNPDKE
+817 FSSFRNPDKE

-832 WRVVNMHLSDTVGGY
+832 WRVVNMHLSDTIGGY
-847 DFYEPTHTEMLD
+847 DFYEESHTEMLN

-868 VTNKVFMGQDTRIL
+868 VTNRVFMGQDTRIL

-896 YGIWRERCREWERQG
+896 YSIWRERCREWERQG
-911 FFEITKMTV
+911 FFEVDKMTI

-936 VICKTPMAVSITK
+936 VVCKTPMAVSITK
-949 RTLVGF
+949 RTLTGF
-955 RAVNRINARYYPDL
+955 RDVKQVNARYYADL
-969 VNTLKTNPESF
+969 VETLKTNPESF
-980 ANDVVKGQSFW
+980 TKDVVRGQYFW
-991 HNKNVEKEMKFNAI
+991 HNKNAEKEMKFNAI

-1013 MDGGNAN
+1013 MDGGIGS
-1020 SATPVYHLF
+1020 SAVPVYHHF
-1029 VNASKQILPKYISL
+1029 VNVANRIDPQYVSL
-1043 IMPSRWLN
+1043 IMPAKWYS
-1051 GGRGLDAFRE
+1051 GGRGLDSFRQS
-1061 TMLHDDRISHLFDF
+1061 MLSDRSISHLFDF
-1075 FDASECFNNVEI
+1075 IDSHDCFTKVDI
-1087 KGGIC
+1087 AGGVC
-1092 YFLLDFSYH
+1092 YFLRDKFYNGNCVVSTIRNGKTTVVTRNLNELDVFVRTKEELDILDKIKSNTESFMPDVVLAQKPFGLRTYETPLSEGDIVLRYNK
-1101 GKCNIS
+1101 GKGLYLRKRIETNSNLIDKWKVITSCATNEHAGETDKNGRKRIIS
-1107 THHLGRIFKTY
+1107 TLEVLKPGEICTETY
-1118 RPLLEEGV
+1118 MVISTFE
-1126 DTYIRSEEQVSV
+1126 SEKE
-1138 LYKVRDKQEKSFC
+1138 
-1151 EWLSAGRFY
+1151 A
-1160 GFHTKVDWFDNGLNG
+1160 
-1175 TIQSADGQDTY
+1175 
-1186 PITSRPISPDD
+1186 
-1197 VKIYIHGGECWIKR
+1197 
-1211 SDIPK
+1211 
-1216 NSNVANEYK
+1216 NS
-1225 LLLPRSGNPNSIIIG
+1225 
-1240 KPKISEPGSC
+1240 C
-1250 NSNTYVLVRP
+1250 
-1260 TDGGL
+1260 
-1265 TKEMADN
+1265 
-1272 VIAYIKT
+1272 IAYIKT
-1279 RFFRFMVATKTSTQ
+1279 NLVRFMLAMVTTTQ
-1293 SMSLPAYSFVPLQD
+1293 HLSKSNFQFVPLQD
-1307 FTEPWTDAKLYEK
+1307 FSEPWTDEKLYAK
-1320 YGITPEEQSYIE
+1320 YGITPDEQAYIE
-1332 SMISPME
+1332 SLIKPME

>member
-14 IFGIDDKMHEGCLKI
+14 IFGIDDKTHEGCLKI

-39 LFSLAPGCEA
+39 LFSLSPNCEA
-49 LNKAAH
+49 LNNAAH

-67 QYHLL
+67 QYHLF
-72 HTELAIRTK
+72 HTELAMRTK

-109 GGGKAS
+109 GEGKAS
-115 EWFVVDLKTAIAAI
+115 EWFIVDLNTAIAAI
-129 QAVKANKEAL
+129 KAVKANKEAL

-146 RQTPIALRNEQRAA
+146 GQTPIILRNEQRAA
-160 IEQTVSCFA
+160 IDQTKTRFA

-186 TALQLFKELSQANP
+186 TALQLFKELSQAEP

-217 GWFDDFHKIFFEVG
+217 GWFDDFHKIFFEVA
-231 TPYLYGSKTAGNS
+231 TPYMYGSKTSGNS
-244 FPNLEAMLKEDK
+244 FQNLEAKLKADK
-256 GRRYVYFASIQDLRG
+256 ECRYVYFASIQDLRG
-271 SSFVGGRFRK
+271 SSFVGGKFQK

-312 ALVKKGT
+312 ALIKKGT

-327 PFNLFQ
+327 PFNLFGKFKQ
-333 KYKEDEIY
+333 DDIY

-348 QREKAR
+348 QREKEK
-354 WEEEH
+354 WEKEH
-359 VGDHNPYGSL
+359 EGDHNPYGSL

-381 LFERFQDSEISFNFH
+381 LFERFQDSEYSFNFH
-396 EFFRTDDA
+396 EFFRTDDN
-404 GRFVHDEHVG
+404 GDFVHEEHVD
-414 RFLDMMCDPSADSNY
+414 RFLDMMCDPSEDSNY
-429 PFSTKRYREYFR
+429 PFSTKRYQEYFR

-452 ALALQRKLEHHP
+452 ALALQYKLEKHP
-464 IFRHFDVVNVA
+464 IFCNFDVVNVA
-475 GDGDPDDPG
+475 GDGDPDDPK

-493 AIGGRATKDY
+493 AIIEKPKKDY

-548 GQIDGRQK
+548 GQINGKQK

-567 RVLTMMAQAAKTPT
+567 RVLTMMAQAAKAPT
-581 RPGRQTDEHRQ
+581 RPGKQTEEHRQ

-650 DVEVKEF
+650 DVEIEEF
-657 ETLKGIIGSTPSQD
+657 DELKGIIGSTPSQD
-671 PGRDIVVNDSGF
+671 SGKDIVINDSGF
-683 DEEKTAG
+683 YEEETGG
-690 DEQPQD
+690 DD
-696 KPKSQLTDEDKAA
+696 KPEKKPKTPLTDEEKAA
-709 RKALKKQQEM
+709 RKEMKKKKEM

-742 LKEGEEITIDN
+742 LKDGEDITIDN

-765 FMPHGVTK
+765 FMPQGITK
-773 QHFNSFK
+773 QHFNNFK

-795 RKRALRADHLPVKD
+795 RARARKADGLPVKE

-817 FDSFRNPDKE
+817 FSSFRNPDKE

-832 WRVVNMHLSDTVGGY
+832 WRVVNMHLSDTIGGY
-847 DFYEPTHTEMLD
+847 DFYEESHTEMLN

-868 VTNKVFMGQDTRIL
+868 VTNRVFMGQDTRIL

-896 YGIWRERCREWERQG
+896 YSIWRERCREWERQG
-911 FFEITKMTV
+911 FFEVDKMTI

-936 VICKTPMAVSITK
+936 VVCKTPMAVSITK
-949 RTLVGF
+949 RTLTGF
-955 RAVNRINARYYPDL
+955 RDVKQVNARYYADL
-969 VNTLKTNPESF
+969 VETLKTNPESF
-980 ANDVVKGQSFW
+980 TKDVVRGQYFW
-991 HNKNVEKEMKFNAI
+991 HNKNAEKEMKFNAI

-1013 MDGGNAN
+1013 MGGSGGTNDAPIFQEF
-1020 SATPVYHLF
+1020 AKA
-1029 VNASKQILPKYISL
+1029 ASKLSPSYITL
-1043 IMPSRWLN
+1043 IMPSKWFS
-1051 GGRGLDAFRE
+1051 GGRENLLGSFRRDMLTGGHIRKMVAF
-1061 TMLHDDRISHLFDF
+1061 TNSNDIFPT
-1075 FDASECFNNVEI
+1075 VEI

-1092 YFLLDFSYH
+1092 YY
-1101 GKCNIS
+1101 
-1107 THHLGRIFKTY
+1107 
-1118 RPLLEEGV
+1118 LEEGQYNGV
-1126 DTYIRSEEQVSV
+1126 CDYVMVQNGKSISAMRDLNEHDIFIRDTQLANIINKVQARAKKDGVGMVEDIVSSDTPFGIPSNPKVSSKNPIDVSPTRNQEYNVELLYIDHLTRIIEYVREKDIVKNANDIQ
-1138 LYKVRDKQEKSFC
+1138 YPKVF
-1151 EWLSAGRFY
+1151 
-1160 GFHTKVDWFDNGLNG
+1160 
-1175 TIQSADGQDTY
+1175 
-1186 PITSRPISPDD
+1186 
-1197 VKIYIHGGECWIKR
+1197 
-1211 SDIPK
+1211 IPK
-1216 NSNVANEYK
+1216 AGGT
-1225 LLLPRSGNPNSIIIG
+1225 GNDSKVLGTPTIG
-1240 KPKISEPGSC
+1240 KPGSVCSQTFLYAKFETEVEANNFIS
-1250 NSNTYVLVRP
+1250 YL
-1260 TDGGL
+1260 
-1265 TKEMADN
+1265 
-1272 VIAYIKT
+1272 KT
-1279 RFFRFMVATKTSTQ
+1279 RFLRILVSAIKTTQ
-1293 SMSLPAYSFVPLQD
+1293 DAMSGVYHFVPLQD
-1307 FTEPWTDAKLYEK
+1307 FSEPWTDEKLYAK
-1320 YGITPEEQSYIE
+1320 YGITPDEQAYIE
-1332 SMISPME
+1332 SLIKPMD

>member
-14 IFGIDDKMHEGCLKI
+14 IFGIDDKTHEGCLKI

-39 LFSLAPGCEA
+39 LFSLSPNCEA
-49 LNKAAH
+49 LNNAAH

-67 QYHLL
+67 QYHLF
-72 HTELAIRTK
+72 HTELAMRTK

-109 GGGKAS
+109 GEGKAS
-115 EWFVVDLKTAIAAI
+115 EWFIVDLNTAIAAI
-129 QAVKANKEAL
+129 KAVKANKEAL

-146 RQTPIALRNEQRAA
+146 GQTPIILRNEQRAA
-160 IEQTVSCFA
+160 IDQTKTRFA

-186 TALQLFKELSQANP
+186 TALQLFKELSQAEP

-217 GWFDDFHKIFFEVG
+217 GWFDDFHKIFFEVA
-231 TPYLYGSKTAGNS
+231 TPYMYGSKTSGNS
-244 FPNLEAMLKEDK
+244 FQNLEAKLKADK
-256 GRRYVYFASIQDLRG
+256 ECRYVYFASIQDLRG
-271 SSFVGGRFRK
+271 SSFVGGKFQK

-312 ALVKKGT
+312 ALIKKGT

-327 PFNLFQ
+327 PFNLFGKFKQ
-333 KYKEDEIY
+333 DDIY

-348 QREKAR
+348 QREKEK
-354 WEEEH
+354 WEKEH
-359 VGDHNPYGSL
+359 EGDHNPYGSL

-381 LFERFQDSEISFNFH
+381 LFERFQDSEYSFNFH
-396 EFFRTDDA
+396 EFFRTDDN
-404 GRFVHDEHVG
+404 GDFVHEEHVD
-414 RFLDMMCDPSADSNY
+414 RFLDMMCDPSEDSNY
-429 PFSTKRYREYFR
+429 PFSTKRYQEYFR

-452 ALALQRKLEHHP
+452 ALALQYKLEKHP
-464 IFRHFDVVNVA
+464 IFCNFDVVNVA
-475 GDGDPDDPG
+475 GDGDPDDPK

-493 AIGGRATKDY
+493 AIIEKPKKDY

-548 GQIDGRQK
+548 GQINGKQK

-567 RVLTMMAQAAKTPT
+567 RVLTMMAQAAKAPT
-581 RPGRQTDEHRQ
+581 RPGKQTEEHRQ

-650 DVEVKEF
+650 DVEIEEF
-657 ETLKGIIGSTPSQD
+657 DELKGIIGSTPSQD
-671 PGRDIVVNDSGF
+671 SGKDIVINDSGF
-683 DEEKTAG
+683 DEEETGG
-690 DEQPQD
+690 DDKAEK
-696 KPKSQLTDEDKAA
+696 KPKTPLTDEEKAA
-709 RKALKKQQEM
+709 RKEMKKKKEM

-742 LKEGEEITIDN
+742 LKDGEDITIDN

-765 FMPHGVTK
+765 FMPQGITK
-773 QHFNSFK
+773 QHFNNFK
-780 KYYDPEIFLEAGRQI
+780 KYYDHEIFLEAGRQI
-795 RKRALRADHLPVKD
+795 RARARKADGLPVKE

-817 FDSFRNPDKE
+817 FSSFRNPDKE

-832 WRVVNMHLSDTVGGY
+832 WRVVNMHLSDTIGGY
-847 DFYEPTHTEMLD
+847 DFYEESHTEMLN

-868 VTNKVFMGQDTRIL
+868 VTNRVFMGQDTRIL

-896 YGIWRERCREWERQG
+896 YSIWRERCREWERQG
-911 FFEITKMTV
+911 FFEVDKMTI

-936 VICKTPMAVSITK
+936 VVCKTPMAVSITK
-949 RTLVGF
+949 RTLTGF
-955 RAVNRINARYYPDL
+955 RDVKQVNARYYADL
-969 VNTLKTNPESF
+969 VETLKTNPESF
-980 ANDVVKGQSFW
+980 TKDVVRGQYFW
-991 HNKNVEKEMKFNAI
+991 HNKNAEKEMKFNAI

-1013 MDGGNAN
+1013 MDGGIGS
-1020 SATPVYHLF
+1020 SAVPVYHHF
-1029 VNASKQILPKYISL
+1029 VNVANRIDPQYVSL
-1043 IMPSRWLN
+1043 IMPAKWYS
-1051 GGRGLDAFRE
+1051 GGRGLDSFRQS
-1061 TMLHDDRISHLFDF
+1061 MLSDRSISHLFDF
-1075 FDASECFNNVEI
+1075 IDSHDCFTKVDI
-1087 KGGIC
+1087 AGGVC
-1092 YFLLDFSYH
+1092 YFLRDKFYNGNCVVSTIRNGKTTVVTRNLNELDVFVRTKEELDILDKIKSNTESFMSDVVLAQKPFGLRTYETPLSEGDIVLRYNK
-1101 GKCNIS
+1101 GKGLYLRKRIETNSNLIDKWKVITSCATNEHAGETDKNGRKRIIS
-1107 THHLGRIFKTY
+1107 TLEVLKPGEICTETY
-1118 RPLLEEGV
+1118 MVISTFE
-1126 DTYIRSEEQVSV
+1126 SEKE
-1138 LYKVRDKQEKSFC
+1138 
-1151 EWLSAGRFY
+1151 A
-1160 GFHTKVDWFDNGLNG
+1160 
-1175 TIQSADGQDTY
+1175 
-1186 PITSRPISPDD
+1186 
-1197 VKIYIHGGECWIKR
+1197 
-1211 SDIPK
+1211 
-1216 NSNVANEYK
+1216 NS
-1225 LLLPRSGNPNSIIIG
+1225 
-1240 KPKISEPGSC
+1240 C
-1250 NSNTYVLVRP
+1250 
-1260 TDGGL
+1260 
-1265 TKEMADN
+1265 
-1272 VIAYIKT
+1272 IAYIKT
-1279 RFFRFMVATKTSTQ
+1279 NLVRFMLAMVTTTQ
-1293 SMSLPAYSFVPLQD
+1293 HLSKSNFQFVPLQD
-1307 FTEPWTDAKLYEK
+1307 FSEPWTDEKLYAK
-1320 YGITPEEQSYIE
+1320 YGITPDEQAYIE
-1332 SMISPME
+1332 SLIKPME

>member
-14 IFGIDDKMHEGCLKI
+14 IFGIDDKTHEGCLKI

-39 LFSLAPGCEA
+39 LFSLSPNCEA
-49 LNKAAH
+49 LNNAAH

-67 QYHLL
+67 QYHLF
-72 HTELAIRTK
+72 HTELAMRTK

-109 GGGKAS
+109 GEGKAS
-115 EWFVVDLKTAIAAI
+115 EWFIVDLNTAIAAI
-129 QAVKANKEAL
+129 KAVKANKEAL

-146 RQTPIALRNEQRAA
+146 GQTPIILRNEQRAA
-160 IEQTVSCFA
+160 IDQTKTRFA

-186 TALQLFKELSQANP
+186 TALQLFKELSQAEP

-217 GWFDDFHKIFFEVG
+217 GWFDDFHKIFFEVA
-231 TPYLYGSKTAGNS
+231 TPYMYGSKTSGNS
-244 FPNLEAMLKEDK
+244 FQNLEAKLKADK
-256 GRRYVYFASIQDLRG
+256 ECRYVYFASIQDLRG
-271 SSFVGGRFRK
+271 SSFVGGKFQK

-312 ALVKKGT
+312 ALIKKGT

-327 PFNLFQ
+327 PFNLFGKFKQ
-333 KYKEDEIY
+333 DDIY

-348 QREKAR
+348 QREKEK
-354 WEEEH
+354 WEKEH
-359 VGDHNPYGSL
+359 EGDHNPYGSL

-381 LFERFQDSEISFNFH
+381 LFERFQDSEYSFNFH
-396 EFFRTDDA
+396 EFFRTDDN
-404 GRFVHDEHVG
+404 GDFVHEEHVD
-414 RFLDMMCDPSADSNY
+414 RFLDMMCDPSEDSNY
-429 PFSTKRYREYFR
+429 PFSTKRYQEYFR

-452 ALALQRKLEHHP
+452 ALALQYKLEKHP
-464 IFRHFDVVNVA
+464 IFCNFDVVNVA
-475 GDGDPDDPG
+475 GDGDPDDPK

-493 AIGGRATKDY
+493 AIIEKPKKDY

-548 GQIDGRQK
+548 GQINGKQK

-567 RVLTMMAQAAKTPT
+567 RVLTMMAQAAKAPT
-581 RPGRQTDEHRQ
+581 RPGKQTEEHRQ

-650 DVEVKEF
+650 DVEIEEF
-657 ETLKGIIGSTPSQD
+657 DELKGIIGSTPSQD
-671 PGRDIVVNDSGF
+671 SGKDIIINDSGF
-683 DEEKTAG
+683 DEEETGG
-690 DEQPQD
+690 DD
-696 KPKSQLTDEDKAA
+696 KPEKKPKTPLTDEEKAA
-709 RKALKKQQEM
+709 RKEMKKKKEM

-742 LKEGEEITIDN
+742 LKDGEDITIDN

-765 FMPHGVTK
+765 FMPQGITK
-773 QHFNSFK
+773 QHFNNFK

-795 RKRALRADHLPVKD
+795 RARARKADGLPVKE

-817 FDSFRNPDKE
+817 FSSFRNPDKE

-832 WRVVNMHLSDTVGGY
+832 WRVVNMHLSDTIGGY
-847 DFYEPTHTEMLD
+847 DFYEESHTEMLN

-868 VTNKVFMGQDTRIL
+868 VTNRVFMGQDTRIL

-896 YGIWRERCREWERQG
+896 YSIWRERCREWERQG
-911 FFEITKMTV
+911 FFEVDKMTI

-936 VICKTPMAVSITK
+936 VVCKTPMAVSITK
-949 RTLVGF
+949 RTLTGF
-955 RAVNRINARYYPDL
+955 RDVKQVNARYYADL
-969 VNTLKTNPESF
+969 VETLKTNPESF
-980 ANDVVKGQSFW
+980 TKDVVRGQYFW
-991 HNKNVEKEMKFNAI
+991 HNKNAEKEMKFNAI

-1013 MDGGNAN
+1013 MDGGIGS
-1020 SATPVYHLF
+1020 SAVPVYHHF
-1029 VNASKQILPKYISL
+1029 VNVANRIDPQYVSL
-1043 IMPSRWLN
+1043 IMPAKWYS
-1051 GGRGLDAFRE
+1051 GGRGLDSFRQS
-1061 TMLHDDRISHLFDF
+1061 MLSDRSISHLFDF
-1075 FDASECFNNVEI
+1075 IDSHDCFTKVDI
-1087 KGGIC
+1087 AGGVC
-1092 YFLLDFSYH
+1092 YFLRDKFYNGNCVVSTIRNGKTTVVTRNLNELDVFVRTKEELDILDKIKSNTESFMSDVVLAQKPFGLRTYETPLSEGDIVLRYNK
-1101 GKCNIS
+1101 GKGLYLRKRIETNSNLIDKWKVITSCATNEHAGETDKNGRKRIIS
-1107 THHLGRIFKTY
+1107 TLEVLKPGEICTETY
-1118 RPLLEEGV
+1118 MVISTFE
-1126 DTYIRSEEQVSV
+1126 SEKE
-1138 LYKVRDKQEKSFC
+1138 
-1151 EWLSAGRFY
+1151 A
-1160 GFHTKVDWFDNGLNG
+1160 
-1175 TIQSADGQDTY
+1175 
-1186 PITSRPISPDD
+1186 
-1197 VKIYIHGGECWIKR
+1197 
-1211 SDIPK
+1211 
-1216 NSNVANEYK
+1216 NS
-1225 LLLPRSGNPNSIIIG
+1225 
-1240 KPKISEPGSC
+1240 C
-1250 NSNTYVLVRP
+1250 
-1260 TDGGL
+1260 
-1265 TKEMADN
+1265 
-1272 VIAYIKT
+1272 IAYIKT
-1279 RFFRFMVATKTSTQ
+1279 NLVRFMLAMVTTTQ
-1293 SMSLPAYSFVPLQD
+1293 HLSKSNFQFVPLQD
-1307 FTEPWTDAKLYEK
+1307 FSEPWTDEKLYAK
-1320 YGITPEEQSYIE
+1320 YGITPDEQAYIE
-1332 SMISPME
+1332 SLIKPME

>member
-14 IFGIDDKMHEGCLKI
+14 IFGIDDKTHEGCLKI

-39 LFSLAPGCEA
+39 LFSLSPNCEA
-49 LNKAAH
+49 LNNAAH

-67 QYHLL
+67 QYHLF
-72 HTELAIRTK
+72 HTELAMRTK

-109 GGGKAS
+109 GEGKAS
-115 EWFVVDLKTAIAAI
+115 EWFIVDLNTAIAAI
-129 QAVKANKEAL
+129 KAVKANKEAL

-146 RQTPIALRNEQRAA
+146 GQTPIILRNEQRAA
-160 IEQTVSCFA
+160 IDQTKTRFA

-186 TALQLFKELSQANP
+186 TALQLFKELSQAEP

-217 GWFDDFHKIFFEVG
+217 GWFDDFHKIFFEVA
-231 TPYLYGSKTAGNS
+231 TPYMYGSKTSGNS
-244 FPNLEAMLKEDK
+244 FQNLEAKLKADK
-256 GRRYVYFASIQDLRG
+256 ECRYVYFASIQDLRG
-271 SSFVGGRFRK
+271 SSFVGGKFQK

-312 ALVKKGT
+312 ALIKKGT

-327 PFNLFQ
+327 PFNLFGKFKQ
-333 KYKEDEIY
+333 DDIY

-348 QREKAR
+348 QREKEK
-354 WEEEH
+354 WEKEH
-359 VGDHNPYGSL
+359 EGDHNPYGSL

-381 LFERFQDSEISFNFH
+381 LFERFQDSEYSFNFH
-396 EFFRTDDA
+396 EFFRTDDN
-404 GRFVHDEHVG
+404 GDFVHEEHVD
-414 RFLDMMCDPSADSNY
+414 RFLDMMCDPSEDSNY
-429 PFSTKRYREYFR
+429 PFSTKRYQEYFR

-452 ALALQRKLEHHP
+452 ALALQYKLEKHP
-464 IFRHFDVVNVA
+464 IFCNFDVVNVA
-475 GDGDPDDPG
+475 GDGDPDDPK

-493 AIGGRATKDY
+493 AIIEKPKKDY

-548 GQIDGRQK
+548 GQINGKQK

-567 RVLTMMAQAAKTPT
+567 RVLTMMAQAAKAPT
-581 RPGRQTDEHRQ
+581 RPGKQTEEHRQ

-650 DVEVKEF
+650 DVEIEEF
-657 ETLKGIIGSTPSQD
+657 DELKGIIGSTPSQD
-671 PGRDIVVNDSGF
+671 SGKDIVINDSGF
-683 DEEKTAG
+683 DEEETGG
-690 DEQPQD
+690 DD
-696 KPKSQLTDEDKAA
+696 KPEKKPKTPLTDEEKAA
-709 RKALKKQQEM
+709 RKEMKKKKEM

-742 LKEGEEITIDN
+742 LKDGEDITIDN

-765 FMPHGVTK
+765 FMPQGITK
-773 QHFNSFK
+773 QHFNNFK

-795 RKRALRADHLPVKD
+795 RARARKADGLPVKE

-817 FDSFRNPDKE
+817 FSSFRNPDKE

-832 WRVVNMHLSDTVGGY
+832 WRVVNMHLSDTIGGY
-847 DFYEPTHTEMLD
+847 DFYEESHTEMLN

-868 VTNKVFMGQDTRIL
+868 VTNRVFMGQDTRIL

-896 YGIWRERCREWERQG
+896 YSIWRERCREWERQG
-911 FFEITKMTV
+911 FFEVDKMTI

-936 VICKTPMAVSITK
+936 VVCKTPMAVSITK
-949 RTLVGF
+949 RTLTGF
-955 RAVNRINARYYPDL
+955 RDVKQVNARYYADL
-969 VNTLKTNPESF
+969 VETLKTNPESF
-980 ANDVVKGQSFW
+980 TKDVVRGQYFW
-991 HNKNVEKEMKFNAI
+991 HNKNSEKEMKFNAI

-1013 MDGGNAN
+1013 MDGGNAA
-1020 SATPVYHLF
+1020 SALPVYQYF
-1029 VNASKQILPKYISL
+1029 VETAKLLSPNYTSIIIPAKWYS
-1043 IMPSRWLN
+1043 
-1051 GGRGLDAFRE
+1051 GGRNLDEFRKN
-1061 TMLHDDRISHLFDF
+1061 MLNDKRIAILHDVTDSRDLFPSADI
-1075 FDASECFNNVEI
+1075 A
-1087 KGGIC
+1087 GGLC
-1092 YFLLDFSYH
+1092 YFLWNKEYQGNCLVTTHNYGHESTSKRDL
-1101 GKCNIS
+1101 S
-1107 THHLGRIFKTY
+1107 THESFIRFAESFGIISKVEKFNEPKLSSKVYPQRPFGLRTFVTPLENGDITLRYNKGKGPYRKDLIQQNQHLIDKW
-1118 RPLLEEGV
+1118 
-1126 DTYIRSEEQVSV
+1126 
-1138 LYKVRDKQEKSFC
+1138 KV
-1151 EWLSAGRFY
+1151 
-1160 GFHTKVDWFDNGLNG
+1160 
-1175 TIQSADGQDTY
+1175 
-1186 PITSRPISPDD
+1186 ITSRTSSEHAGQADKEGRKKILSATEVLAPGEICTETYILIDTFETETEATNCLNYLKGNFARILISAK
-1197 VKIYIHGGECWIKR
+1197 VT
-1211 SDIPK
+1211 
-1216 NSNVANEYK
+1216 AQ
-1225 LLLPRSGNPNSIIIG
+1225 
-1240 KPKISEPGSC
+1240 
-1250 NSNTYVLVRP
+1250 
-1260 TDGGL
+1260 
-1265 TKEMADN
+1265 
-1272 VIAYIKT
+1272 
-1279 RFFRFMVATKTSTQ
+1279 MVSQ
-1293 SMSLPAYSFVPLQD
+1293 DSFSFVPIQD
-1307 FTEPWTDAKLYEK
+1307 YSEPWTDEKLYAK
-1320 YGITPEEQSYIE
+1320 YGITPDEQAYIE
-1332 SMISPME
+1332 SLIKPME

>member
-14 IFGIDDKMHEGCLKI
+14 IFGIDDKTHEGCLKI

-39 LFSLAPGCEA
+39 LFSLSPNCEA
-49 LNKAAH
+49 LNNAAH

-67 QYHLL
+67 QYHLF
-72 HTELAIRTK
+72 HTELAMRTK

-109 GGGKAS
+109 GEGKAS
-115 EWFVVDLKTAIAAI
+115 EWFIVDLNTAIAAI
-129 QAVKANKEAL
+129 KAVKANKEAL

-146 RQTPIALRNEQRAA
+146 GQTPIILRNEQRAA
-160 IEQTVSCFA
+160 INQTKTRFA

-186 TALQLFKELSQANP
+186 TALQLFKELSQAEP

-217 GWFDDFHKIFFEVG
+217 GWFDDFHKIFFEVA
-231 TPYLYGSKTAGNS
+231 TPYMYGSKTSGNS
-244 FPNLEAMLKEDK
+244 FQNLEAKLKADK
-256 GRRYVYFASIQDLRG
+256 ECRYVYFASIQDLRG
-271 SSFVGGRFRK
+271 SSFVGGKFQK

-312 ALVKKGT
+312 ALIKKGT

-327 PFNLFQ
+327 PFNLFGKFKQ
-333 KYKEDEIY
+333 DDIY

-348 QREKAR
+348 QREKEK
-354 WEEEH
+354 WEKEH
-359 VGDHNPYGSL
+359 EGDHNPYGSL

-381 LFERFQDSEISFNFH
+381 LFERFQDSEYSFNFH
-396 EFFRTDDA
+396 EFFRTDDN
-404 GRFVHDEHVG
+404 GDFVHQEHVD
-414 RFLDMMCDPSADSNY
+414 RFLDMMCDPSEDSNY
-429 PFSTKRYREYFR
+429 PFSTKRYQEYFR

-452 ALALQRKLEHHP
+452 ALALQYKLEKHP
-464 IFRHFDVVNVA
+464 IFCNFDVVNVA
-475 GDGDPDDPG
+475 GDGDPDDPK

-493 AIGGRATKDY
+493 AIIEKPKKDY

-548 GQIDGRQK
+548 GQINGKQK

-567 RVLTMMAQAAKTPT
+567 RVLTMMAQAAKAPT
-581 RPGRQTDEHRQ
+581 RPGKQTEEHRQ

-650 DVEVKEF
+650 DVEIEEF
-657 ETLKGIIGSTPSQD
+657 DELKGIIGSTPSQD
-671 PGRDIVVNDSGF
+671 SGKDIIINDSGF
-683 DEEKTAG
+683 DEEETAG
-690 DEQPQD
+690 DEKPEK
-696 KPKSQLTDEDKAA
+696 KPKTPLTDEEKAA
-709 RKALKKQQEM
+709 RKDMKKKKEM

-742 LKEGEEITIDN
+742 LKDGEDITIDN

-765 FMPHGVTK
+765 FMPQGITK
-773 QHFNSFK
+773 QHFNNFK

-795 RKRALRADHLPVKD
+795 RARARKADGLPVKE

-817 FDSFRNPDKE
+817 FSSFRNPDKE

-832 WRVVNMHLSDTVGGY
+832 WRVVNMHLSDTIGGY
-847 DFYEPTHTEMLD
+847 DFYEESHTEMLN

-868 VTNKVFMGQDTRIL
+868 VTNRVFMGQGTRIL

-896 YGIWRERCREWERQG
+896 YSIWRERCREWERQG
-911 FFEITKMTV
+911 FFEVDKMTI

-936 VICKTPMAVSITK
+936 VVCKTPMAVSITK
-949 RTLVGF
+949 RTLTGF
-955 RAVNRINARYYPDL
+955 RDVKQVNARYYADL
-969 VNTLKTNPESF
+969 VETLKTNPESF
-980 ANDVVKGQSFW
+980 TKDVVRGQYFW
-991 HNKNVEKEMKFNAI
+991 HNKNAEKEMKFNAI

-1013 MDGGNAN
+1013 MDGGIGS
-1020 SATPVYHLF
+1020 SAVPVYHHF
-1029 VNASKQILPKYISL
+1029 VNVANRIDPQYVSL
-1043 IMPSRWLN
+1043 IMPAKWYS
-1051 GGRGLDAFRE
+1051 GGRGLDSFRQS
-1061 TMLHDDRISHLFDF
+1061 MLSDRSISHLFDF
-1075 FDASECFNNVEI
+1075 IDSHDCFTKVDI
-1087 KGGIC
+1087 AGGVC
-1092 YFLLDFSYH
+1092 YFLRDKFYNGNCVVSTIRNGKTTVVTRNLNELDVFVRTKEELDILDKIKSNTESFMSDVVLAQKPFGLRTYETPLSEGDIVLRYNK
-1101 GKCNIS
+1101 GKGLYLRKRIETNSNLIDKWKVITSCATNEHAGETDKNGRKRIIS
-1107 THHLGRIFKTY
+1107 TLEVLKPGEICTETY
-1118 RPLLEEGV
+1118 MVISTFE
-1126 DTYIRSEEQVSV
+1126 SEKE
-1138 LYKVRDKQEKSFC
+1138 
-1151 EWLSAGRFY
+1151 A
-1160 GFHTKVDWFDNGLNG
+1160 
-1175 TIQSADGQDTY
+1175 
-1186 PITSRPISPDD
+1186 
-1197 VKIYIHGGECWIKR
+1197 
-1211 SDIPK
+1211 
-1216 NSNVANEYK
+1216 NS
-1225 LLLPRSGNPNSIIIG
+1225 
-1240 KPKISEPGSC
+1240 C
-1250 NSNTYVLVRP
+1250 
-1260 TDGGL
+1260 
-1265 TKEMADN
+1265 
-1272 VIAYIKT
+1272 IAYIKT
-1279 RFFRFMVATKTSTQ
+1279 NLVRFMLAMVTTTQ
-1293 SMSLPAYSFVPLQD
+1293 HLSKSNFQFVPLQD
-1307 FTEPWTDAKLYEK
+1307 FSEPWTDEKLYAK
-1320 YGITPEEQSYIE
+1320 YGITPDEQAYIE
-1332 SMISPME
+1332 SLIKPME

>member
-14 IFGIDDKMHEGCLKI
+14 IFGIDDKVHEGCLKI

-39 LFSLAPGCEA
+39 LFTLAPNCEA
-49 LNKAAH
+49 LNNAAH

-67 QYHLL
+67 QYHLF
-72 HTELAIRTK
+72 HTELAMRTK

-109 GGGKAS
+109 GEGKAS
-115 EWFVVDLKTAIAAI
+115 EWFIVDLNTAIAAI
-129 QAVKANKEAL
+129 KAVKANKEAL
-139 DGSQITS
+139 DGSQITTG
-146 RQTPIALRNEQRAA
+146 QTPIILRNEQRAA
-160 IEQTVSCFA
+160 IDQTKARFA
-169 EGDQMLW
+169 DGDQMLW

-186 TALQLFKELSQANP
+186 TALQLFKELSEAEP

-217 GWFDDFHKIFFEVG
+217 GWFDDFHKIFFETG
-231 TPYLYGSKTAGNS
+231 TPYLYGSKTTGNS
-244 FPNLEAMLKEDK
+244 FQNLEAKMKADK
-256 GRRYVYFASIQDLRG
+256 ACRYVYFASMQDLRG
-271 SSFVGGRFRK
+271 SSLVGGKFQK

-302 QTDLGDKVLK
+302 QTELGDKVVK
-312 ALVKKGT
+312 ALTKKGT

-327 PFNLFQ
+327 PFNLFGKFKQ
-333 KYKEDEIY
+333 DDIY

-348 QREKAR
+348 QREKAK
-354 WEEEH
+354 WEVEH
-359 VGDHNPYGSL
+359 EGDHNPYGSL

-381 LFERFQDSEISFNFH
+381 LFERFQDSEYSFNFH
-396 EFFRTDDA
+396 EFFRTDDY
-404 GRFVHDEHVG
+404 GNFVHEEHVD
-414 RFLDMMCDPSADSNY
+414 RFLDMMCDPSNESNY
-429 PFSTKRYREYFR
+429 PFSTKRYQEYFR

-452 ALALQRKLEHHP
+452 ALALQHKLEKHP
-464 IFRHFDVVNVA
+464 IFCNFDVVNVA
-475 GDGDPDDPG
+475 GDGDPEDPK

-493 AIGGRATKDY
+493 AISEKPTKDY

-548 GQIDGRQK
+548 GQINGKQK

-567 RVLTMMAQAAKTPT
+567 RVLTMMAHAAKTPT
-581 RPGRQTDEHRQ
+581 RPGKQTEEHRQ

-650 DVEVKEF
+650 DVEIEEF
-657 ETLKGIIGSTPSQD
+657 EDLKGIIGSTPSQD
-671 PGRDIVVNDSGF
+671 GGKDIVINDTGF
-683 DEEKTAG
+683 DEEETSTDDNQEKKSKT
-690 DEQPQD
+690 P
-696 KPKSQLTDEDKAA
+696 LTDEEKEA
-709 RKALKKQQEM
+709 RKAMKKKKEM

-742 LKEGEEITIDN
+742 LKEGEDITIDN

-765 FMPHGVTK
+765 FMPQGITK
-773 QHFNSFK
+773 QHFNNFK

-795 RKRALRADHLPVKD
+795 RARARKADSLPVKE
-809 RIRHIVEI
+809 RIRHIVDI
-817 FDSFRNPDKE
+817 FSSFRNPDKE

-832 WRVVNMHLSDTVGGY
+832 WRVVNMHLSDTIGGF
-847 DFYEPTHTEMLD
+847 DFYEESHTELLN
-859 EPRLVDRGS
+859 EPRFVDRGS
-868 VTNKVFMGQDTRIL
+868 VTNRIFMGQETRIL

-896 YGIWRERCREWERQG
+896 YSIWRERCREWERQG
-911 FFEITKMTV
+911 FFEVDKMTI
-920 EEEQLAWD
+920 EEEYLTWD

-936 VICKTPMAVSITK
+936 VVCKTPMAVSITR
-949 RTLVGF
+949 RTLTGF
-955 RAVNRINARYYPDL
+955 RDVKQVNARYYADL
-969 VNTLKTNPESF
+969 VETLKTNPEDF
-980 ANDVVKGQSFW
+980 TKDVVRGQYFW

-1029 VNASKQILPKYISL
+1029 VNASKSIAPRYISL

-1051 GGRGLDAFRE
+1051 GGRGLDTFRE
-1061 TMLHDDRISHLFDF
+1061 EMLHDDRISYLYDY
-1075 FDASECFNNVEI
+1075 FDASDCFNNVEI

-1092 YFLLDFSYH
+1092 YFLHNSDYH
-1101 GKCNIS
+1101 GNCNIS
-1107 THHLGRIFKTY
+1107 TIHLGKTFKTF

-1138 LYKVRDKQEKSFC
+1138 LYKVREKKEKSFC

-1160 GFHTKVDWFDNGLNG
+1160 GFHTKVDWDSDNIHG
-1175 TIQSADGQDTY
+1175 TIQSADGQEEY
-1186 PITSRPISPDD
+1186 PITAQKVSNDD
-1197 VKIYIHGGECWIKR
+1197 IKIYIHGGECWINR
-1211 SDIPK
+1211 NDIPK
-1216 NSNVANEYK
+1216 NAEVSNEYK

-1240 KPKISEPGSC
+1240 KPKISEPGTCS
-1250 NSNTYVLVRP
+1250 SNTYVLVRP
-1260 TDGGL
+1260 EKGGL
-1265 TKEMADN
+1265 TKEMAEN
-1272 VIAYIKT
+1272 VLEYIKT

-1293 SMSLPAYSFVPLQD
+1293 SMSLPAYQFVPLQD
-1307 FTEPWTDAKLYEK
+1307 FSEPWTDEKLYAK
-1320 YGITPEEQSYIE
+1320 YGITTDEQAYIE
-1332 SMISPME
+1332 SLIKPMD

>member
-14 IFGIDDKMHEGCLKI
+14 IFGIDDKTHEGCLKI

-39 LFSLAPGCEA
+39 LFSLSPNCEA
-49 LNKAAH
+49 LNNAAH

-67 QYHLL
+67 QYHLF
-72 HTELAIRTK
+72 HTELAMRTK

-109 GGGKAS
+109 GEGKAS
-115 EWFVVDLKTAIAAI
+115 EWFIVDLNTAIAAI
-129 QAVKANKEAL
+129 KAVKANKEAL
-139 DGSQITS
+139 DVSQITS
-146 RQTPIALRNEQRAA
+146 GQTPIILRNEQRAA
-160 IEQTVSCFA
+160 IDQTKTRFA

-186 TALQLFKELSQANP
+186 TALQLFKELSQAEP

-231 TPYLYGSKTAGNS
+231 TPYMYGSKTSGNS
-244 FPNLEAMLKEDK
+244 FQNLEAKLKADK
-256 GRRYVYFASIQDLRG
+256 ECRYVYFASIQDLRG
-271 SSFVGGRFRK
+271 SSFVGGKFQK

-312 ALVKKGT
+312 ALIKKGT

-327 PFNLFQ
+327 PFNLFGKFKQ
-333 KYKEDEIY
+333 DDIY

-348 QREKAR
+348 QREKEK
-354 WEEEH
+354 WEKEH
-359 VGDHNPYGSL
+359 EGDHNPYGSL

-381 LFERFQDSEISFNFH
+381 LFERFQDSEYSFNFH
-396 EFFRTDDA
+396 EFFRTDDN
-404 GRFVHDEHVG
+404 GDFVHEEHVD
-414 RFLDMMCDPSADSNY
+414 RFLDMMCDPSEDSNY
-429 PFSTKRYREYFR
+429 PFSTKRYQEYFR

-452 ALALQRKLEHHP
+452 ALALQYKLEKHP
-464 IFRHFDVVNVA
+464 IFCNFDVVNVA
-475 GDGDPDDPG
+475 GDGDPDDPK

-493 AIGGRATKDY
+493 AIIEKPKKDY

-548 GQIDGRQK
+548 GQINGKQK

-567 RVLTMMAQAAKTPT
+567 RVLTMMAQAAKAPT
-581 RPGRQTDEHRQ
+581 RPGKQTDEHRQ

-650 DVEVKEF
+650 DVEIEEF
-657 ETLKGIIGSTPSQD
+657 DELKGIIGSTPSQD
-671 PGRDIVVNDSGF
+671 SGKDIVINDSGF
-683 DEEKTAG
+683 DEEETGG
-690 DEQPQD
+690 DD
-696 KPKSQLTDEDKAA
+696 KPEKKPKTPLTDEEKAA
-709 RKALKKQQEM
+709 RKEMKKKKEM

-742 LKEGEEITIDN
+742 LKDGEDITIDN

-765 FMPHGVTK
+765 FMPQGVTK
-773 QHFNSFK
+773 QHFNNFK

-795 RKRALRADHLPVKD
+795 RARARKADGLPVKE

-817 FDSFRNPDKE
+817 FSSFRNPDKE

-832 WRVVNMHLSDTVGGY
+832 WRVVNMHLSDTIGGY
-847 DFYEPTHTEMLD
+847 DFYEESHTEMLN

-868 VTNKVFMGQDTRIL
+868 VTNRVFMGQDTRIL

-896 YGIWRERCREWERQG
+896 YSIWRERCREWERQG
-911 FFEITKMTV
+911 FFEVDKMTI

-936 VICKTPMAVSITK
+936 VVCKTPMAVSITK
-949 RTLVGF
+949 RTLTGF
-955 RAVNRINARYYPDL
+955 RDVKQVNARYYADL
-969 VNTLKTNPESF
+969 VETLKTNPESF
-980 ANDVVKGQSFW
+980 TKDVVRGQYFW
-991 HNKNVEKEMKFNAI
+991 HNKNAEKEMKFNAI

-1013 MDGGNAN
+1013 MGGSGGTNDAPIFQEF
-1020 SATPVYHLF
+1020 AKA
-1029 VNASKQILPKYISL
+1029 ASKLSPSYITL
-1043 IMPSRWLN
+1043 IMPSKWFS
-1051 GGRGLDAFRE
+1051 GGRENLLGSFRRDMLTGGHIRKMVAF
-1061 TMLHDDRISHLFDF
+1061 TNSNDIFPT
-1075 FDASECFNNVEI
+1075 VEI

-1092 YFLLDFSYH
+1092 YY
-1101 GKCNIS
+1101 
-1107 THHLGRIFKTY
+1107 
-1118 RPLLEEGV
+1118 LEEGQYNGV
-1126 DTYIRSEEQVSV
+1126 CDYVMVQNGKSISAMRDLNEHDIFIRDTQLANIINKVQARAKKDGVGMVEDIVSSDTPFGIPSNPKVSSKNPIDVSPTRNQEYNVELLYIDHLTRTIEYVREKDIVKNANDIQ
-1138 LYKVRDKQEKSFC
+1138 YPKVF
-1151 EWLSAGRFY
+1151 
-1160 GFHTKVDWFDNGLNG
+1160 
-1175 TIQSADGQDTY
+1175 
-1186 PITSRPISPDD
+1186 
-1197 VKIYIHGGECWIKR
+1197 
-1211 SDIPK
+1211 IPK
-1216 NSNVANEYK
+1216 AGGT
-1225 LLLPRSGNPNSIIIG
+1225 GNDSKVLGTPTIG
-1240 KPKISEPGSC
+1240 KPGSVCSQTFLYAKFETEVEANNFIS
-1250 NSNTYVLVRP
+1250 YL
-1260 TDGGL
+1260 
-1265 TKEMADN
+1265 
-1272 VIAYIKT
+1272 KT
-1279 RFFRFMVATKTSTQ
+1279 RFLRILVSAIKTTQ
-1293 SMSLPAYSFVPLQD
+1293 DAMSGVYHFVPLQD
-1307 FTEPWTDAKLYEK
+1307 FSEPWTDEKLYAK
-1320 YGITPEEQSYIE
+1320 YGITPDEQAYIE
-1332 SMISPME
+1332 SLIKPMD

>member
-14 IFGIDDKMHEGCLKI
+14 VFGIDDKTHEGCLKI

-39 LFSLAPGCEA
+39 LFALSPNCEA
-49 LNKAAH
+49 LNNAAH

-67 QYHLL
+67 QYHLF
-72 HTELAIRTK
+72 HTELAMRTK

-109 GGGKAS
+109 GEGKAS
-115 EWFVVDLKTAIAAI
+115 EWFIVDLNTAIAAI
-129 QAVKANKEAL
+129 KAVKANKEAL

-146 RQTPIALRNEQRAA
+146 GQTPIILRNEQRAA
-160 IEQTVSCFA
+160 IEQTKTRFV

-186 TALQLFKELSQANP
+186 TALQLFKELSQAEP

-231 TPYLYGSKTAGNS
+231 TPYMYGSKTSGNS
-244 FPNLEAMLKEDK
+244 FQNLEAKLKAD
-256 GRRYVYFASIQDLRG
+256 RDCRYVYFASIQDLRG
-271 SSFVGGRFRK
+271 SSFVGGKFQK

-312 ALVKKGT
+312 ALIKKGT

-327 PFNLFQ
+327 PFNLFGKFKQ
-333 KYKEDEIY
+333 DDIY

-348 QREKAR
+348 QREKEK
-354 WEEEH
+354 WEKEH
-359 VGDHNPYGSL
+359 EGDHNPYGSL
-369 PRMNMFTYDLGP
+369 PRMNMFTYALGP
-381 LFERFQDSEISFNFH
+381 LFERFQDSEYSFNFH
-396 EFFRTDDA
+396 EFFRTDDN
-404 GRFVHDEHVG
+404 GDFVHQEHVD
-414 RFLDMMCDPSADSNY
+414 RFLDMMCDPSEDSNY
-429 PFSTKRYREYFR
+429 PFSTKRYQEYFR

-452 ALALQRKLEHHP
+452 ALALQYKLEKHP
-464 IFRHFDVVNVA
+464 IFCNFDVVNVA
-475 GDGDPDDPG
+475 GDGDPDDPK

-493 AIGGRATKDY
+493 AIIEKPKKDY

-548 GQIDGRQK
+548 GQINGKQK

-567 RVLTMMAQAAKTPT
+567 RVLTMMAQAAKAPT
-581 RPGRQTDEHRQ
+581 RPGKQTEEHRQ

-650 DVEVKEF
+650 DVEIEEF
-657 ETLKGIIGSTPSQD
+657 DELKGIIGSTPSQD
-671 PGRDIVVNDSGF
+671 SGKDIIINDSGF
-683 DEEKTAG
+683 DEKETAG
-690 DEQPQD
+690 DEKPEK
-696 KPKSQLTDEDKAA
+696 KPKTPLTDEEKAA
-709 RKALKKQQEM
+709 RKEMKKKKEM

-742 LKEGEEITIDN
+742 LKDGEDITIDN

-765 FMPHGVTK
+765 FMPQGITK
-773 QHFNSFK
+773 QHFNNFK

-795 RKRALRADHLPVKD
+795 RARARKADGLPVKE

-817 FDSFRNPDKE
+817 FSSFRNPDKE

-832 WRVVNMHLSDTVGGY
+832 WRVVNMHLSDTIGGY
-847 DFYEPTHTEMLD
+847 DFYEESHTEMLN

-868 VTNKVFMGQDTRIL
+868 VTNRVFMGQGTRIL

-896 YGIWRERCREWERQG
+896 YSIWRERCREWERQG
-911 FFEITKMTV
+911 FFEVDKMTI

-936 VICKTPMAVSITK
+936 VVCKTPMAVSITK
-949 RTLVGF
+949 RTLTGF
-955 RAVNRINARYYPDL
+955 RDVKQVNARYYADL
-969 VNTLKTNPESF
+969 VETLKTNPESF
-980 ANDVVKGQSFW
+980 TKDVVRGQYFW
-991 HNKNVEKEMKFNAI
+991 HNKNAEKEMKFNAI

-1013 MDGGNAN
+1013 MDGGIGS
-1020 SATPVYHLF
+1020 SAVPVYHHF
-1029 VNASKQILPKYISL
+1029 VNVANRIDPQYVSL
-1043 IMPSRWLN
+1043 IMPAKWYS
-1051 GGRGLDAFRE
+1051 GGRGLDSFRQS
-1061 TMLHDDRISHLFDF
+1061 MLSDRSISHLFDF
-1075 FDASECFNNVEI
+1075 IDSHDCFTKVDI
-1087 KGGIC
+1087 AGGVC
-1092 YFLLDFSYH
+1092 YFLRDKFYNGNCVVSTIRNGKTTVVTRNLNELDVFVRTKEELDILDKIKSNTESFMSDVVLAQKPFGLRTYETPLSEGDIVLRYNK
-1101 GKCNIS
+1101 GKGLYLRKRIETNSNLIDKWKVITSCATNEHAGETDKNGRKRIIS
-1107 THHLGRIFKTY
+1107 TLEVLKPGEICTETY
-1118 RPLLEEGV
+1118 MVISTFE
-1126 DTYIRSEEQVSV
+1126 SEKE
-1138 LYKVRDKQEKSFC
+1138 
-1151 EWLSAGRFY
+1151 A
-1160 GFHTKVDWFDNGLNG
+1160 
-1175 TIQSADGQDTY
+1175 
-1186 PITSRPISPDD
+1186 
-1197 VKIYIHGGECWIKR
+1197 
-1211 SDIPK
+1211 
-1216 NSNVANEYK
+1216 NS
-1225 LLLPRSGNPNSIIIG
+1225 
-1240 KPKISEPGSC
+1240 C
-1250 NSNTYVLVRP
+1250 
-1260 TDGGL
+1260 
-1265 TKEMADN
+1265 
-1272 VIAYIKT
+1272 IAYIKT
-1279 RFFRFMVATKTSTQ
+1279 NLVRFMLAMVTTTQ
-1293 SMSLPAYSFVPLQD
+1293 HLSKSNFQFVPLQD
-1307 FTEPWTDAKLYEK
+1307 FSEPWTDEKLYAK
-1320 YGITPEEQSYIE
+1320 YGITPDEQAYIE
-1332 SMISPME
+1332 SLIKPME

>member
-14 IFGIDDKMHEGCLKI
+14 VFGIDDKTHEGCLKI

-39 LFSLAPGCEA
+39 LFALSPNCEA
-49 LNKAAH
+49 LNNAAH

-67 QYHLL
+67 QYHLF
-72 HTELAIRTK
+72 HTELAMRTK

-109 GGGKAS
+109 GEGKAS
-115 EWFVVDLKTAIAAI
+115 EWFIVDLNTAIAAI
-129 QAVKANKEAL
+129 KAVKANKEAL

-146 RQTPIALRNEQRAA
+146 GQTPIILRNEQRAA
-160 IEQTVSCFA
+160 IEQTKTRFV

-186 TALQLFKELSQANP
+186 TALQLFKELSQAEP

-231 TPYLYGSKTAGNS
+231 TPYMYGSKTSGNS
-244 FPNLEAMLKEDK
+244 FQNLEAKLKAD
-256 GRRYVYFASIQDLRG
+256 RDCRYVYFASIQDLRG
-271 SSFVGGRFRK
+271 SSFVGGKFQK

-312 ALVKKGT
+312 ALIKKGT

-327 PFNLFQ
+327 PFNLFGKFKQ
-333 KYKEDEIY
+333 DDIY

-348 QREKAR
+348 QREKEK
-354 WEEEH
+354 WEKEH
-359 VGDHNPYGSL
+359 EGDHNPYGSL

-381 LFERFQDSEISFNFH
+381 LFERFQDSEYSFNFH
-396 EFFRTDDA
+396 EFFRTDDN
-404 GRFVHDEHVG
+404 GDFVHEEHVD
-414 RFLDMMCDPSADSNY
+414 RFLDMMCDPSEDSNY
-429 PFSTKRYREYFR
+429 PFSTKRYQEYFR

-452 ALALQRKLEHHP
+452 ALALQYKLEKHP
-464 IFRHFDVVNVA
+464 IFCNFDVVNVA
-475 GDGDPDDPG
+475 GDGDPDDPK

-493 AIGGRATKDY
+493 AIIEKPKKDY

-548 GQIDGRQK
+548 GQINGKQK

-567 RVLTMMAQAAKTPT
+567 RVLTMMAQAAKAPT
-581 RPGRQTDEHRQ
+581 RPGKQTEEHRQ

-650 DVEVKEF
+650 DVEIEEF
-657 ETLKGIIGSTPSQD
+657 DELKGIIGSTPSQD
-671 PGRDIVVNDSGF
+671 SGKDIVINDSGF
-683 DEEKTAG
+683 DEEETGG
-690 DEQPQD
+690 DD
-696 KPKSQLTDEDKAA
+696 KPEKKPKTPLTDEEKAA
-709 RKALKKQQEM
+709 RKEMKKKKEM

-742 LKEGEEITIDN
+742 LKDGEDITIDN

-765 FMPHGVTK
+765 FMPQGITK
-773 QHFNSFK
+773 QHFNNFK

-795 RKRALRADHLPVKD
+795 RARARKADGLPVKE

-817 FDSFRNPDKE
+817 FSSFRNPDKE

-832 WRVVNMHLSDTVGGY
+832 WRVVNMHLSDTIGGY
-847 DFYEPTHTEMLD
+847 DFYEESHTEMLN

-868 VTNKVFMGQDTRIL
+868 VTNRVFMGQDTRIL

-896 YGIWRERCREWERQG
+896 YSIWRERCREWERQG
-911 FFEITKMTV
+911 FFEVDKMTI

-936 VICKTPMAVSITK
+936 VVCKTPMAVSITK
-949 RTLVGF
+949 RTLTGF
-955 RAVNRINARYYPDL
+955 RDVKQVNARYYADL
-969 VNTLKTNPESF
+969 VETLKTNPESF
-980 ANDVVKGQSFW
+980 TKDVVRGQYFW
-991 HNKNVEKEMKFNAI
+991 HNKNSEKEMKFNAI

-1013 MDGGNAN
+1013 MDGGNAA
-1020 SATPVYHLF
+1020 SALPVYQYF
-1029 VNASKQILPKYISL
+1029 VETAKLLSPNYTSIIIPAKWYS
-1043 IMPSRWLN
+1043 
-1051 GGRGLDAFRE
+1051 GGRNLDEFRKN
-1061 TMLHDDRISHLFDF
+1061 MLNDKRIAILHDVTDSRDLFPSADI
-1075 FDASECFNNVEI
+1075 A
-1087 KGGIC
+1087 GGLC
-1092 YFLLDFSYH
+1092 YFLWNKEYQGNCLVTTHNYGHESTSKRDL
-1101 GKCNIS
+1101 S
-1107 THHLGRIFKTY
+1107 THESFIRFAESFGIISKVEKFNEPKLSSKVYPQRPFGLRTFVTPLENGDITLRYNKGKGPYRKDLIQQNQHLIDKW
-1118 RPLLEEGV
+1118 
-1126 DTYIRSEEQVSV
+1126 
-1138 LYKVRDKQEKSFC
+1138 KV
-1151 EWLSAGRFY
+1151 
-1160 GFHTKVDWFDNGLNG
+1160 
-1175 TIQSADGQDTY
+1175 
-1186 PITSRPISPDD
+1186 ITSRTSSEHAGQADKEGRKKILSATEVLAPGEICTETYILIDTFETETEATNCLNYLKGNFARILISAK
-1197 VKIYIHGGECWIKR
+1197 VT
-1211 SDIPK
+1211 
-1216 NSNVANEYK
+1216 AQ
-1225 LLLPRSGNPNSIIIG
+1225 
-1240 KPKISEPGSC
+1240 
-1250 NSNTYVLVRP
+1250 
-1260 TDGGL
+1260 
-1265 TKEMADN
+1265 
-1272 VIAYIKT
+1272 
-1279 RFFRFMVATKTSTQ
+1279 MVSQ
-1293 SMSLPAYSFVPLQD
+1293 DSFSFVPIQD
-1307 FTEPWTDAKLYEK
+1307 YSEPWTDEKLYAK
-1320 YGITPEEQSYIE
+1320 YGITPDEQAYIE
-1332 SMISPME
+1332 SLIKPME

>member
-14 IFGIDDKMHEGCLKI
+14 IFGIDDKTHEGCLKI

-39 LFSLAPGCEA
+39 LFSLSPNCEA
-49 LNKAAH
+49 LNNAAH

-67 QYHLL
+67 QYHLF
-72 HTELAIRTK
+72 HTELAMRTK

-109 GGGKAS
+109 GEGKAS
-115 EWFVVDLKTAIAAI
+115 EWFIVDLNTAIAAI
-129 QAVKANKEAL
+129 KAVKANKEAL

-146 RQTPIALRNEQRAA
+146 GQTPIILRNEQRAA
-160 IEQTVSCFA
+160 IDQTKTRFA

-186 TALQLFKELSQANP
+186 TALQLFKELSQAEP

-217 GWFDDFHKIFFEVG
+217 GWFDDFHKIFFEVA
-231 TPYLYGSKTAGNS
+231 TPYMYGSKTSGNS
-244 FPNLEAMLKEDK
+244 FQNLEAKLKADK
-256 GRRYVYFASIQDLRG
+256 ECRYVYFASIQDLRG
-271 SSFVGGRFRK
+271 SSFVGGKFQK

-312 ALVKKGT
+312 ALIKKGT

-327 PFNLFQ
+327 PFNLFGKFKQ
-333 KYKEDEIY
+333 DDIY

-348 QREKAR
+348 QREKEK
-354 WEEEH
+354 WEKEH
-359 VGDHNPYGSL
+359 EGDHNPYGSL

-381 LFERFQDSEISFNFH
+381 LFERFQDSEYSFNFH
-396 EFFRTDDA
+396 EFFRTDDN
-404 GRFVHDEHVG
+404 GDFVHEEHVD
-414 RFLDMMCDPSADSNY
+414 RFLDMMCDPSEDSNY
-429 PFSTKRYREYFR
+429 PFSTKRYQEYFR

-452 ALALQRKLEHHP
+452 ALALQYKLEKHP
-464 IFRHFDVVNVA
+464 IFCNFDVVNVA
-475 GDGDPDDPG
+475 GDGDPDDPK

-493 AIGGRATKDY
+493 AIIEKPKKDY

-548 GQIDGRQK
+548 GQINGKQK

-567 RVLTMMAQAAKTPT
+567 RVLTMMAQAAKAPT
-581 RPGRQTDEHRQ
+581 RPGKQTEEHRQ

-650 DVEVKEF
+650 DVEIEEF
-657 ETLKGIIGSTPSQD
+657 DELKGIIGSTPSQD
-671 PGRDIVVNDSGF
+671 SGKDIVINDSGF
-683 DEEKTAG
+683 DEEETG
-690 DEQPQD
+690 GED
-696 KPKSQLTDEDKAA
+696 KPEKKPKTPLTDEEKAA
-709 RKALKKQQEM
+709 RKEMKKKKEM

-742 LKEGEEITIDN
+742 LKDGEDITIDN

-765 FMPHGVTK
+765 FMPQGITK
-773 QHFNSFK
+773 QHFNNFK

-795 RKRALRADHLPVKD
+795 RARARKADGLPVKE

-817 FDSFRNPDKE
+817 FSSFRNPDKE

-832 WRVVNMHLSDTVGGY
+832 WRVVNMHLSDTIGGY
-847 DFYEPTHTEMLD
+847 DFYEESHTEMLN

-868 VTNKVFMGQDTRIL
+868 VTNRVFMGQDTRIL

-896 YGIWRERCREWERQG
+896 YSIWRERCREWERQG
-911 FFEITKMTV
+911 FFEVDKMTI

-936 VICKTPMAVSITK
+936 VVCKTPMAVSITK
-949 RTLVGF
+949 RTLTGF
-955 RAVNRINARYYPDL
+955 RDVKQVNARYYADL
-969 VNTLKTNPESF
+969 VETLKTNPESF
-980 ANDVVKGQSFW
+980 TKDVVRGQYFW
-991 HNKNVEKEMKFNAI
+991 HNKNAEKEMKFNAI

-1013 MDGGNAN
+1013 MGGSGGTNDAPIFQEF
-1020 SATPVYHLF
+1020 AKA
-1029 VNASKQILPKYISL
+1029 ASKLSPSYITL
-1043 IMPSRWLN
+1043 IMPSKWFS
-1051 GGRGLDAFRE
+1051 GGRENLLGSFRRDMLTGGHIRKMVAF
-1061 TMLHDDRISHLFDF
+1061 TNSNDIFPT
-1075 FDASECFNNVEI
+1075 VEI

-1092 YFLLDFSYH
+1092 YY
-1101 GKCNIS
+1101 
-1107 THHLGRIFKTY
+1107 
-1118 RPLLEEGV
+1118 LEEGQYNGV
-1126 DTYIRSEEQVSV
+1126 CDYVMVQNGKSISAMRDLNEHDIFIRDTQLANIINKVQARAKKDGVGMVEDIVSSDTPFGIPSNPKVSSKNPIDVSPTRNQEYNVELLYIDHLTRTIEYVREKDIVKNANDIQ
-1138 LYKVRDKQEKSFC
+1138 YPKVF
-1151 EWLSAGRFY
+1151 
-1160 GFHTKVDWFDNGLNG
+1160 
-1175 TIQSADGQDTY
+1175 
-1186 PITSRPISPDD
+1186 
-1197 VKIYIHGGECWIKR
+1197 
-1211 SDIPK
+1211 IPK
-1216 NSNVANEYK
+1216 AGGT
-1225 LLLPRSGNPNSIIIG
+1225 GNDSKVLGTPTIG
-1240 KPKISEPGSC
+1240 KPGSVCSQTFLYAKFETEVEANNFIS
-1250 NSNTYVLVRP
+1250 YL
-1260 TDGGL
+1260 
-1265 TKEMADN
+1265 
-1272 VIAYIKT
+1272 KT
-1279 RFFRFMVATKTSTQ
+1279 RFLRILVSAIKTTQ
-1293 SMSLPAYSFVPLQD
+1293 DAMSGVYHFVPLQD
-1307 FTEPWTDAKLYEK
+1307 FSEPWTDEKLYAK
-1320 YGITPEEQSYIE
+1320 YGITPDEQAYIE
-1332 SMISPME
+1332 SLIKPME

>member
-14 IFGIDDKMHEGCLKI
+14 IFGIDDKSHEGCLKI

-39 LFSLAPGCEA
+39 LFALSPNCEA
-49 LNKAAH
+49 LNNAAH

-67 QYHLL
+67 QYHLF
-72 HTELAIRTK
+72 HTELAMRTK

-109 GGGKAS
+109 GEGKAS
-115 EWFVVDLKTAIAAI
+115 EWFIVDLNTAIAAI
-129 QAVKANKEAL
+129 KAVKANKEAL

-146 RQTPIALRNEQRAA
+146 GQTPVILRNEQRAA
-160 IEQTVSCFA
+160 IEQTKTRFA

-186 TALQLFKELSQANP
+186 TALQLFKELSQAEP

-231 TPYLYGSKTAGNS
+231 TPYMYGSKTSGNS
-244 FPNLEAMLKEDK
+244 FQNLEAKLKADK
-256 GRRYVYFASIQDLRG
+256 ECRYVYFASIQDLRG
-271 SSFVGGRFRK
+271 SSFVGGKFQK

-312 ALVKKGT
+312 SLVKKGT

-327 PFNLFQ
+327 PFNLFGKFKQ
-333 KYKEDEIY
+333 DDIY

-348 QREKAR
+348 QREKEK
-354 WEEEH
+354 WEKEH
-359 VGDHNPYGSL
+359 EGDHNPYGSL

-381 LFERFQDSEISFNFH
+381 LFERFQDSEYSFNFH
-396 EFFRTDDA
+396 EFFRADDN
-404 GRFVHDEHVG
+404 GVFVHEEHVD
-414 RFLDMMCDPSADSNY
+414 RFLDLMCDPSEDSNY
-429 PFSTKRYREYFR
+429 PFSTKRYQEYFR

-452 ALALQRKLEHHP
+452 ALALQHKLEKHP
-464 IFRHFDVVNVA
+464 IFCNFDVVNVA
-475 GDGDPDDPG
+475 GDGDPDDPK

-493 AIGGRATKDY
+493 AIIEKPKKDY

-548 GQIDGRQK
+548 GQINGKQK

-567 RVLTMMAQAAKTPT
+567 RVLTMMAQAAKAPT
-581 RPGRQTDEHRQ
+581 RPGKQTEEHRQ

-650 DVEVKEF
+650 DVEIEEF
-657 ETLKGIIGSTPSQD
+657 DELKGIIGSTPSQD
-671 PGRDIVVNDSGF
+671 SGKDIVINDSGF
-683 DEEKTAG
+683 DEEETGG
-690 DEQPQD
+690 DEKPEK
-696 KPKSQLTDEDKAA
+696 KPKTPLTEEEKAA
-709 RKALKKQQEM
+709 HKEMKKKQEM

-742 LKEGEEITIDN
+742 LKDGEDITIDN
-753 FAEHIDPRSWEE
+753 FAEHIDPSSWEE
-765 FMPHGVTK
+765 FMPQGITK
-773 QHFNSFK
+773 QHFNNFK

-795 RKRALRADHLPVKD
+795 RARARKADGLPVKE

-817 FDSFRNPDKE
+817 FSSFRNPDKE

-832 WRVVNMHLSDTVGGY
+832 WRVVNMHLSDTIGGY
-847 DFYEPTHTEMLD
+847 DFYEESHTEMLN

-868 VTNKVFMGQDTRIL
+868 VTNRVFMGQDTRIL

-896 YGIWRERCREWERQG
+896 YSIWRERCREWERQG
-911 FFEITKMTV
+911 FFEVDKMTI

-936 VICKTPMAVSITK
+936 VVCKTPMAVSITK
-949 RTLVGF
+949 RTLTGF
-955 RAVNRINARYYPDL
+955 RDVKQVNARYYADL
-969 VNTLKTNPESF
+969 VETLKTNPESF
-980 ANDVVKGQSFW
+980 TKDVVRGQFFW

-1013 MDGGNAN
+1013 VNPNDNQNRNA
-1020 SATPVYHLF
+1020 PIYHKF
-1029 VNASKQILPKYISL
+1029 IQVAMMLPTNYISM
-1043 IMPSRWLN
+1043 ISPARWYFNNILL
-1051 GGRGLDAFRE
+1051 GDFSE
-1061 TMLHDDRISHLFDF
+1061 KFVSDTHISYLHDYA
-1075 FDASECFNNVEI
+1075 DATEIFPTVEI
-1087 KGGIC
+1087 KSGVC
-1092 YFLLDFSYH
+1092 YFLWDRNH
-1101 GKCNIS
+1101 NGKCKI
-1107 THHLGRIFKTY
+1107 
-1118 RPLLEEGV
+1118 EENLFGK
-1126 DTYIRSEEQVSV
+1126 DTVSV
-1138 LYKVRDKQEKSFC
+1138 RFLKSEYDEGFIRYGNAIPIIKKVKSFGEPSFSSLVSPQNPFGFNTAVKGDSKKNSDSVIIISKGKSDLQELYIDRSKVSLHN
-1151 EWLSAGRFY
+1151 EWIDQIKIITSKAAEDGILPGKVITKFY
-1160 GFHTKVDWFDNGLNG
+1160 IVESGKCCNG
-1175 TIQSADGQDTY
+1175 TYMVIGPFGND
-1186 PITSRPISPDD
+1186 R
-1197 VKIYIHGGECWIKR
+1197 VKC
-1211 SDIPK
+1211 
-1216 NSNVANEYK
+1216 
-1225 LLLPRSGNPNSIIIG
+1225 
-1240 KPKISEPGSC
+1240 
-1250 NSNTYVLVRP
+1250 
-1260 TDGGL
+1260 
-1265 TKEMADN
+1265 DN
-1272 VIAYIKT
+1272 VISYIKT
-1279 RFFRFMVATKTSTQ
+1279 RLFRFLVGIKKPTQ
-1293 SMSLPAYSFVPLQD
+1293 DLKDQTFSLVPMQD
-1307 FTEPWTDAKLYEK
+1307 FSEPWTDEKLYAK
-1320 YGITPEEQSYIE
+1320 YGITPDEQAYIE
-1332 SMISPME
+1332 SLIKPME

>member
-14 IFGIDDKMHEGCLKI
+14 IFGIDDKSHEGCLKI

-39 LFSLAPGCEA
+39 LFALSPNCEA
-49 LNKAAH
+49 LNNAAH

-67 QYHLL
+67 QYHLF
-72 HTELAIRTK
+72 HTELAMRTK

-109 GGGKAS
+109 GEGKAS
-115 EWFVVDLKTAIAAI
+115 EWFIVDLNTAIAAI
-129 QAVKANKEAL
+129 KAVKANKEAL

-146 RQTPIALRNEQRAA
+146 GQTPIILRNEQRAA
-160 IEQTVSCFA
+160 IDQTKTRFT

-186 TALQLFKELSQANP
+186 TALQLFKELSQAEP

-231 TPYLYGSKTAGNS
+231 TPYMYGSKTSGNS
-244 FPNLEAMLKEDK
+244 FQNLEAKLKADK
-256 GRRYVYFASIQDLRG
+256 ECRYVYFASIQDLRG
-271 SSFVGGRFRK
+271 SSFVGGKFQK

-312 ALVKKGT
+312 SLVKKGT

-327 PFNLFQ
+327 PFNLFGKFKQ
-333 KYKEDEIY
+333 DDIY

-348 QREKAR
+348 QREKEK
-354 WEEEH
+354 WEKEH
-359 VGDHNPYGSL
+359 EGDHNPYGSL

-381 LFERFQDSEISFNFH
+381 LFERFQDSEYSFNFH
-396 EFFRTDDA
+396 EFFRTDDN
-404 GRFVHDEHVG
+404 GVFVHEEHVD
-414 RFLDMMCDPSADSNY
+414 RFLDLMCDPSEDSNY
-429 PFSTKRYREYFR
+429 PFSSKRYQEYFR

-452 ALALQRKLEHHP
+452 ALALQHKLEKHP
-464 IFRHFDVVNVA
+464 IFCNFDVVNVA
-475 GDGDPDDPG
+475 GDGDPDDPK

-493 AIGGRATKDY
+493 AIIEKPKKDY

-548 GQIDGRQK
+548 GQINGKQK

-567 RVLTMMAQAAKTPT
+567 RVLTMMAQAAKAPT
-581 RPGRQTDEHRQ
+581 RPGKQTEEHRQ

-650 DVEVKEF
+650 DVEIEEF
-657 ETLKGIIGSTPSQD
+657 DELKGIIGSTPSQD
-671 PGRDIVVNDSGF
+671 SGKDIVINDSGF
-683 DEEKTAG
+683 DEEETGG
-690 DEQPQD
+690 DEKPEK
-696 KPKSQLTDEDKAA
+696 KPKTPLTDEEKAA
-709 RKALKKQQEM
+709 RKEMKKKKEM

-742 LKEGEEITIDN
+742 LKDGEDITIDN

-765 FMPHGVTK
+765 FMPQGITK
-773 QHFNSFK
+773 QHFNNFK
-780 KYYDPEIFLEAGRQI
+780 KYYDPEIFLEASRQI
-795 RKRALRADHLPVKD
+795 RARARKADGLPVKE

-817 FDSFRNPDKE
+817 FSSFRNPDKE

-832 WRVVNMHLSDTVGGY
+832 WRVVNMHLSDTIGGY
-847 DFYEPTHTEMLD
+847 DFYEESHTEMLN

-868 VTNKVFMGQDTRIL
+868 VTNRVFMGQDTRIL

-896 YGIWRERCREWERQG
+896 YSIWRERCREWERQG
-911 FFEITKMTV
+911 FFEVDKMTI

-936 VICKTPMAVSITK
+936 VVCKTPMAVSITK
-949 RTLVGF
+949 RTLTGF
-955 RAVNRINARYYPDL
+955 RDVKQVNARYYADL
-969 VNTLKTNPESF
+969 VETLKTNPESF
-980 ANDVVKGQSFW
+980 TKDVVRGQFFW

-1013 MDGGNAN
+1013 VNPNDNQNRNA
-1020 SATPVYHLF
+1020 PIYHKF
-1029 VNASKQILPKYISL
+1029 IQVAMMLPTNYISM
-1043 IMPSRWLN
+1043 ISPARWYFNNILL
-1051 GGRGLDAFRE
+1051 GDFSE
-1061 TMLHDDRISHLFDF
+1061 KFVSDTHISYLHDYA
-1075 FDASECFNNVEI
+1075 DATEIFPTVEI
-1087 KGGIC
+1087 KSGVC
-1092 YFLLDFSYH
+1092 YFLWDRNH
-1101 GKCNIS
+1101 NGKCKI
-1107 THHLGRIFKTY
+1107 
-1118 RPLLEEGV
+1118 EENLFGK
-1126 DTYIRSEEQVSV
+1126 DTVSV
-1138 LYKVRDKQEKSFC
+1138 RFLKSEYDEGFIRYGNAIPIIKKVKSFGEPSFSSLVSPQNPFGFNTAVKGDSKKNSDSVIIISKGKSDLQELYIDRSKVSLHN
-1151 EWLSAGRFY
+1151 EWIDQIKIITSKAAEDGILPGKVITKFY
-1160 GFHTKVDWFDNGLNG
+1160 IVESGKCCNG
-1175 TIQSADGQDTY
+1175 TYMVIGPFGND
-1186 PITSRPISPDD
+1186 R
-1197 VKIYIHGGECWIKR
+1197 VKC
-1211 SDIPK
+1211 
-1216 NSNVANEYK
+1216 
-1225 LLLPRSGNPNSIIIG
+1225 
-1240 KPKISEPGSC
+1240 
-1250 NSNTYVLVRP
+1250 
-1260 TDGGL
+1260 
-1265 TKEMADN
+1265 DN
-1272 VIAYIKT
+1272 VISYIKT
-1279 RFFRFMVATKTSTQ
+1279 RLFRFLVGIKKPTQ
-1293 SMSLPAYSFVPLQD
+1293 DLKDQTFSLVPMQD
-1307 FTEPWTDAKLYEK
+1307 FSEPWTDEKLYAK
-1320 YGITPEEQSYIE
+1320 YGITPDEQAYIE
-1332 SMISPME
+1332 SLIKPME

>member
-14 IFGIDDKMHEGCLKI
+14 IFGIDDKTHEGCLKI

-39 LFSLAPGCEA
+39 LFSLSPNCEA
-49 LNKAAH
+49 LNNAAH

-67 QYHLL
+67 QYHLF
-72 HTELAIRTK
+72 HTELAMRTK

-109 GGGKAS
+109 GEGKAS
-115 EWFVVDLKTAIAAI
+115 EWFVVDLNTAIAAI
-129 QAVKANKEAL
+129 KAVKANKEAL

-146 RQTPIALRNEQRAA
+146 GQTPIILRNEQRAA
-160 IEQTVSCFA
+160 INQTKTRFA

-186 TALQLFKELSQANP
+186 TALQLFKELSQAEP

-217 GWFDDFHKIFFEVG
+217 GWFDDFHKIFFEVA
-231 TPYLYGSKTAGNS
+231 TPYMYGSKTSGNS
-244 FPNLEAMLKEDK
+244 FQNLEAKLKADK
-256 GRRYVYFASIQDLRG
+256 ECRYVYFASIQDLRG
-271 SSFVGGRFRK
+271 SSFVGGKFQK

-312 ALVKKGT
+312 ALIKKGT

-327 PFNLFQ
+327 PFNLFGKFKQ
-333 KYKEDEIY
+333 DDIY

-348 QREKAR
+348 QREKEK
-354 WEEEH
+354 WEKEH
-359 VGDHNPYGSL
+359 EGDHNPYGSL

-381 LFERFQDSEISFNFH
+381 LFERFQDSEYSFNFH
-396 EFFRTDDA
+396 EFFRTDDN
-404 GRFVHDEHVG
+404 GDFVHQEHVD
-414 RFLDMMCDPSADSNY
+414 RFLDMMCDPSEDSNY
-429 PFSTKRYREYFR
+429 PFSTKRYQEYFR

-452 ALALQRKLEHHP
+452 ALALQYKLEKHP
-464 IFRHFDVVNVA
+464 IFCNFDVVNVA
-475 GDGDPDDPG
+475 GDGDPDDPK

-493 AIGGRATKDY
+493 AIIEKPKKDY

-548 GQIDGRQK
+548 GQINGKQK

-567 RVLTMMAQAAKTPT
+567 RVLTMMAQAAKAPT
-581 RPGRQTDEHRQ
+581 RPGKQTEEHRQ

-650 DVEVKEF
+650 DVEIEEF
-657 ETLKGIIGSTPSQD
+657 DELKGIIGSTPSQD
-671 PGRDIVVNDSGF
+671 SGKDIIINDSGF
-683 DEEKTAG
+683 DEEETAG
-690 DEQPQD
+690 DEKPEK
-696 KPKSQLTDEDKAA
+696 KPKTPLTDEEKAA
-709 RKALKKQQEM
+709 RKDMKKKKEM

-742 LKEGEEITIDN
+742 LKDGEDITIDN

-765 FMPHGVTK
+765 FMPQGITK
-773 QHFNSFK
+773 QHFNNFK

-795 RKRALRADHLPVKD
+795 RARARKADGLPVKE

-817 FDSFRNPDKE
+817 FSSFRNPDKE

-832 WRVVNMHLSDTVGGY
+832 WRVVNMHLSDTIGGY
-847 DFYEPTHTEMLD
+847 DFYEESHTEMLN

-868 VTNKVFMGQDTRIL
+868 VTNRVFMGQGTRIL

-896 YGIWRERCREWERQG
+896 YSIWRERCREWERQG
-911 FFEITKMTV
+911 FFEVDKMTI

-936 VICKTPMAVSITK
+936 VVCKTPMAVSITK
-949 RTLVGF
+949 RTLTGF
-955 RAVNRINARYYPDL
+955 RDVKQVNARYYADL
-969 VNTLKTNPESF
+969 VETLKTNPESF
-980 ANDVVKGQSFW
+980 TRDVVRGQYFW
-991 HNKNVEKEMKFNAI
+991 HNKNAEKEMKFNAI

-1013 MDGGNAN
+1013 MDGGIGS
-1020 SATPVYHLF
+1020 SAVPVYHHF
-1029 VNASKQILPKYISL
+1029 VNVANRIDPQYVSL
-1043 IMPSRWLN
+1043 IMPAKWYS
-1051 GGRGLDAFRE
+1051 GGRGLDSFRQS
-1061 TMLHDDRISHLFDF
+1061 MLSDRSISHLFDF
-1075 FDASECFNNVEI
+1075 IDSHDCFTKVDI
-1087 KGGIC
+1087 AGGVC
-1092 YFLLDFSYH
+1092 YFLRDKFYNGNCVVSTIRNGKTTVVTRNLNELDVFVRTKEELDILDKIKSNTELFMSDVVLAQKPFGLRTYETPLSEGDIVLRYNK
-1101 GKCNIS
+1101 GKGLYLRKRIETNSNLIDKWKVITSCATNEHAGETDKNGRKRIIS
-1107 THHLGRIFKTY
+1107 TLEVLKPGEICTETY
-1118 RPLLEEGV
+1118 MVISTFE
-1126 DTYIRSEEQVSV
+1126 SEKE
-1138 LYKVRDKQEKSFC
+1138 
-1151 EWLSAGRFY
+1151 A
-1160 GFHTKVDWFDNGLNG
+1160 
-1175 TIQSADGQDTY
+1175 
-1186 PITSRPISPDD
+1186 
-1197 VKIYIHGGECWIKR
+1197 
-1211 SDIPK
+1211 
-1216 NSNVANEYK
+1216 NS
-1225 LLLPRSGNPNSIIIG
+1225 
-1240 KPKISEPGSC
+1240 C
-1250 NSNTYVLVRP
+1250 
-1260 TDGGL
+1260 
-1265 TKEMADN
+1265 
-1272 VIAYIKT
+1272 IAYIKT
-1279 RFFRFMVATKTSTQ
+1279 NLVRFMLAMVTTTQ
-1293 SMSLPAYSFVPLQD
+1293 HLSKSNFQFVPLQD
-1307 FTEPWTDAKLYEK
+1307 FSEPWTDEKLYAK
-1320 YGITPEEQSYIE
+1320 YGITPDEQAYIE
-1332 SMISPME
+1332 SLIKPME

>member
-14 IFGIDDKMHEGCLKI
+14 VFGIDDKTHEGCLKI

-39 LFSLAPGCEA
+39 LFALSPNCEA
-49 LNKAAH
+49 LNNAAH

-67 QYHLL
+67 QYHLF
-72 HTELAIRTK
+72 HTELAMRTK

-109 GGGKAS
+109 GEGKAS
-115 EWFVVDLKTAIAAI
+115 EWFIVDLNTAIAAI
-129 QAVKANKEAL
+129 KAVKANKEAL

-146 RQTPIALRNEQRAA
+146 GQTPIILRNEQRAA
-160 IEQTVSCFA
+160 IEQTKTRFV

-186 TALQLFKELSQANP
+186 TALQLFKELSQAEP

-231 TPYLYGSKTAGNS
+231 TPYMYGSKTSGNS
-244 FPNLEAMLKEDK
+244 FQNLEAKLKAD
-256 GRRYVYFASIQDLRG
+256 RDCRYVYFASIQDLRG
-271 SSFVGGRFRK
+271 SSFVGGKFQK

-312 ALVKKGT
+312 ALIKKGT

-327 PFNLFQ
+327 PFNLFGKFKQ
-333 KYKEDEIY
+333 DDIY

-348 QREKAR
+348 QREKEK
-354 WEEEH
+354 WEKEH
-359 VGDHNPYGSL
+359 EGDHNPYGSL

-381 LFERFQDSEISFNFH
+381 LFERFQDSEYSFNFH
-396 EFFRTDDA
+396 EFFRTDDN
-404 GRFVHDEHVG
+404 GDFVHQEHVD
-414 RFLDMMCDPSADSNY
+414 RFLDMMCDPSEDSNY
-429 PFSTKRYREYFR
+429 PFSTKRYQEYFR

-452 ALALQRKLEHHP
+452 ALALQYKLEKHP
-464 IFRHFDVVNVA
+464 IFCNFDVVNVA
-475 GDGDPDDPG
+475 GDGDPDDPK

-493 AIGGRATKDY
+493 AIIEKPKKDY

-548 GQIDGRQK
+548 GQINGKQK

-567 RVLTMMAQAAKTPT
+567 RVLTMMAQAAKAPT
-581 RPGRQTDEHRQ
+581 RPGKQTEEHRQ

-650 DVEVKEF
+650 DVEIEEF
-657 ETLKGIIGSTPSQD
+657 DELKGIIGSTPSQD
-671 PGRDIVVNDSGF
+671 SGKDIIINDSGF
-683 DEEKTAG
+683 DEEETAG
-690 DEQPQD
+690 DEKPEK
-696 KPKSQLTDEDKAA
+696 KPKTPLTDEEKAA
-709 RKALKKQQEM
+709 RKEMKKKKEM

-742 LKEGEEITIDN
+742 LKDGEDITIDN

-765 FMPHGVTK
+765 FMPQGITK
-773 QHFNSFK
+773 QHFNNFK

-795 RKRALRADHLPVKD
+795 RARARKADRLPVKE

-817 FDSFRNPDKE
+817 FSSFRNPDKE

-832 WRVVNMHLSDTVGGY
+832 WRVVNMHLSDTIGGY
-847 DFYEPTHTEMLD
+847 DFYEESHTEMLN

-868 VTNKVFMGQDTRIL
+868 VTNRVFMRQDTRIL

-896 YGIWRERCREWERQG
+896 YSIWRERCRKWERQG
-911 FFEITKMTV
+911 YFEVDKMTI

-936 VICKTPMAVSITK
+936 VVCKTPMAVSITK
-949 RTLVGF
+949 RTLTGF
-955 RAVNRINARYYPDL
+955 RDVKQVNARYYADL
-969 VNTLKTNPESF
+969 VETLKTNPESF
-980 ANDVVKGQSFW
+980 TKDVVRGQYFW
-991 HNKNVEKEMKFNAI
+991 HNKNAEKEMKFNAI

-1013 MDGGNAN
+1013 MDGGIGS
-1020 SATPVYHLF
+1020 SAVPVYHHF
-1029 VNASKQILPKYISL
+1029 VNVANRIDPQYVSL
-1043 IMPSRWLN
+1043 IMPAKWYS
-1051 GGRGLDAFRE
+1051 GGRGLDSFRQS
-1061 TMLHDDRISHLFDF
+1061 MLSDRSISHLFDF
-1075 FDASECFNNVEI
+1075 IDSHDCFTKVDI
-1087 KGGIC
+1087 AGGVC
-1092 YFLLDFSYH
+1092 YFLRDKFYNGNCVVSTIRNGKTTVVTRNLNELDVFVRTKEELDILDKIKSNTESFMSDVVLAQKPFGLRTYETPLSEGDIVLRYNK
-1101 GKCNIS
+1101 GKGLYLRKRIETNSNLIDKWKVITSCATNEHAGETDKNGRKRIIS
-1107 THHLGRIFKTY
+1107 TLEVLKPGEICTETY
-1118 RPLLEEGV
+1118 MVISTFE
-1126 DTYIRSEEQVSV
+1126 SEKE
-1138 LYKVRDKQEKSFC
+1138 
-1151 EWLSAGRFY
+1151 A
-1160 GFHTKVDWFDNGLNG
+1160 
-1175 TIQSADGQDTY
+1175 
-1186 PITSRPISPDD
+1186 
-1197 VKIYIHGGECWIKR
+1197 
-1211 SDIPK
+1211 
-1216 NSNVANEYK
+1216 NS
-1225 LLLPRSGNPNSIIIG
+1225 
-1240 KPKISEPGSC
+1240 C
-1250 NSNTYVLVRP
+1250 
-1260 TDGGL
+1260 
-1265 TKEMADN
+1265 
-1272 VIAYIKT
+1272 IAYIKT
-1279 RFFRFMVATKTSTQ
+1279 NLVRFMLAMVTTTQ
-1293 SMSLPAYSFVPLQD
+1293 HLSKSNFQFVPLQD
-1307 FTEPWTDAKLYEK
+1307 FYEPWTDEKLYAK
-1320 YGITPEEQSYIE
+1320 YGITPDEQAYIE
-1332 SMISPME
+1332 SLIKPME

>member
-14 IFGIDDKMHEGCLKI
+14 IFGIDDKTHEGCLKI

-39 LFSLAPGCEA
+39 LFSLSPNCEA
-49 LNKAAH
+49 LNNAAH

-67 QYHLL
+67 QYHLF
-72 HTELAIRTK
+72 HTELAMRTK

-109 GGGKAS
+109 GEGKAS
-115 EWFVVDLKTAIAAI
+115 EWFIVDLNTAIAAI
-129 QAVKANKEAL
+129 KAVKANKEAL
-139 DGSQITS
+139 DVSQITS
-146 RQTPIALRNEQRAA
+146 GQTPIILRNEQRAA
-160 IEQTVSCFA
+160 IDQTKTRFA

-186 TALQLFKELSQANP
+186 TALQLFKELSQAEP

-217 GWFDDFHKIFFEVG
+217 GWFDDFHTIFFEVA
-231 TPYLYGSKTAGNS
+231 TPYMYGSKTSGNS
-244 FPNLEAMLKEDK
+244 FQNLEAKLKADK
-256 GRRYVYFASIQDLRG
+256 ECRYVYFASIQDLRG
-271 SSFVGGRFRK
+271 SSFVGGKFQK

-312 ALVKKGT
+312 ALIKKGT

-327 PFNLFQ
+327 PFNLFGKFKQ
-333 KYKEDEIY
+333 DDIY

-348 QREKAR
+348 QREKEK
-354 WEEEH
+354 WEKEH
-359 VGDHNPYGSL
+359 EGDHNPYGSL

-381 LFERFQDSEISFNFH
+381 LFERFQDSEYSFNFH
-396 EFFRTDDA
+396 EFFRTDDN
-404 GRFVHDEHVG
+404 GDFVHEEHVD
-414 RFLDMMCDPSADSNY
+414 RFLDMMCDPSEDSNY
-429 PFSTKRYREYFR
+429 PFSTKRYQEYFR

-452 ALALQRKLEHHP
+452 ALALQYKLEKHP
-464 IFRHFDVVNVA
+464 IFCNFDVVNVA
-475 GDGDPDDPG
+475 GDGDPDDPK

-493 AIGGRATKDY
+493 AIIEKPKKDY

-548 GQIDGRQK
+548 GQINGKQK

-567 RVLTMMAQAAKTPT
+567 RVLTMMAQAAKAPT
-581 RPGRQTDEHRQ
+581 RPGKQTDEHRQ

-650 DVEVKEF
+650 DVEIEEF
-657 ETLKGIIGSTPSQD
+657 DELKGIIGSTPSQD
-671 PGRDIVVNDSGF
+671 SGKDIVINDSGF
-683 DEEKTAG
+683 DEEETGG
-690 DEQPQD
+690 DD
-696 KPKSQLTDEDKAA
+696 KPEKKPKTPLTDEEKAA
-709 RKALKKQQEM
+709 RKEMKKKKEM

-742 LKEGEEITIDN
+742 LKDGEDITIDN

-765 FMPHGVTK
+765 FMPQGVTK
-773 QHFNSFK
+773 QHFNNFK

-795 RKRALRADHLPVKD
+795 RARARKADGLPVKE

-817 FDSFRNPDKE
+817 FSSFRNPDKE

-832 WRVVNMHLSDTVGGY
+832 WRVVNMHLSDTIGGY
-847 DFYEPTHTEMLD
+847 DFYEESHTEMLN

-868 VTNKVFMGQDTRIL
+868 VTNRVFMGQDTRIL

-896 YGIWRERCREWERQG
+896 YSIWRERCREWERQG
-911 FFEITKMTV
+911 FFEVDKMTI

-936 VICKTPMAVSITK
+936 VVCKTPMAVSITK
-949 RTLVGF
+949 RTLTGF
-955 RAVNRINARYYPDL
+955 RDVKQVNARYYADL
-969 VNTLKTNPESF
+969 VETLKTNPESF
-980 ANDVVKGQSFW
+980 TKDVVRGQYFW
-991 HNKNVEKEMKFNAI
+991 HNKNAEKEMKFNAI

-1013 MDGGNAN
+1013 MGGSGGTNDAPIFQEF
-1020 SATPVYHLF
+1020 AKA
-1029 VNASKQILPKYISL
+1029 ASKLSPSYITL
-1043 IMPSRWLN
+1043 IMPSKWFS
-1051 GGRGLDAFRE
+1051 GGRENLLGSFRRDMLTGGHIRKMVAF
-1061 TMLHDDRISHLFDF
+1061 TNSNDIFPT
-1075 FDASECFNNVEI
+1075 VEI

-1092 YFLLDFSYH
+1092 YY
-1101 GKCNIS
+1101 
-1107 THHLGRIFKTY
+1107 
-1118 RPLLEEGV
+1118 LEEGQYNGV
-1126 DTYIRSEEQVSV
+1126 CDYVMVQNGKSISAMRDLNEHDIFIRDTQLANIINKVQARAKKDGVGMVEDIVSSDTPFGIPSNPKVSSKNPIDVSPTRNQEYNVELLYIDHLTRTIEYVREKDIVKNANDIQ
-1138 LYKVRDKQEKSFC
+1138 YPKVF
-1151 EWLSAGRFY
+1151 
-1160 GFHTKVDWFDNGLNG
+1160 
-1175 TIQSADGQDTY
+1175 
-1186 PITSRPISPDD
+1186 
-1197 VKIYIHGGECWIKR
+1197 
-1211 SDIPK
+1211 IPK
-1216 NSNVANEYK
+1216 AGGT
-1225 LLLPRSGNPNSIIIG
+1225 GNDSKVLGTPTIG
-1240 KPKISEPGSC
+1240 KPGSVCSQTFLYAKFETEVEANNFIS
-1250 NSNTYVLVRP
+1250 YL
-1260 TDGGL
+1260 
-1265 TKEMADN
+1265 
-1272 VIAYIKT
+1272 KT
-1279 RFFRFMVATKTSTQ
+1279 RFLRILVSAIKTTQ
-1293 SMSLPAYSFVPLQD
+1293 DAMSGVYHFVPLQD
-1307 FTEPWTDAKLYEK
+1307 FSEPWTDEKLYAK
-1320 YGITPEEQSYIE
+1320 YGITPDEQAYIE
-1332 SMISPME
+1332 SLIKPMD

>member
-14 IFGIDDKMHEGCLKI
+14 IFGIDDKTHEGCLKI

-39 LFSLAPGCEA
+39 LFSLSPNCEA
-49 LNKAAH
+49 LNNAAH

-67 QYHLL
+67 QYHLF
-72 HTELAIRTK
+72 HTELAMRTK

-109 GGGKAS
+109 GEGKAS
-115 EWFVVDLKTAIAAI
+115 EWFIVDLNTAIAAI
-129 QAVKANKEAL
+129 KAVKANKEAL

-146 RQTPIALRNEQRAA
+146 GQTPIILRNEQRAA
-160 IEQTVSCFA
+160 IDQTKTRFA

-186 TALQLFKELSQANP
+186 TALQLFKELSQAEP

-217 GWFDDFHKIFFEVG
+217 GWFDDFHKIFFEVA
-231 TPYLYGSKTAGNS
+231 TPYMYGSKTSGNS
-244 FPNLEAMLKEDK
+244 FQNLEAKLKADK
-256 GRRYVYFASIQDLRG
+256 ECRYVYFASIQDLRG
-271 SSFVGGRFRK
+271 SSFVGGKFQK

-312 ALVKKGT
+312 ALIKKGT

-327 PFNLFQ
+327 PFNLFGKFKQ
-333 KYKEDEIY
+333 DDIY

-348 QREKAR
+348 QREKEK
-354 WEEEH
+354 WEKEH
-359 VGDHNPYGSL
+359 EGDHNPYGSL

-381 LFERFQDSEISFNFH
+381 LFERFQDSEYSFNFH
-396 EFFRTDDA
+396 EFFRTDDN
-404 GRFVHDEHVG
+404 GDFVHEEHVD
-414 RFLDMMCDPSADSNY
+414 RFLDMMCDPSEDSNY
-429 PFSTKRYREYFR
+429 PFSTKRYQEYFR

-452 ALALQRKLEHHP
+452 ALALQYKLEKHP
-464 IFRHFDVVNVA
+464 IFCNFDVVNVA
-475 GDGDPDDPG
+475 GDGDPDDPK

-493 AIGGRATKDY
+493 AIIEKPKKDY

-548 GQIDGRQK
+548 GQINGKQK

-567 RVLTMMAQAAKTPT
+567 RVLTMMAQAAKAPT
-581 RPGRQTDEHRQ
+581 RPGKQTEEHRQ

-650 DVEVKEF
+650 DVEIEEF
-657 ETLKGIIGSTPSQD
+657 DELKGIIGSTPSQD
-671 PGRDIVVNDSGF
+671 SGKDIVINDSGF
-683 DEEKTAG
+683 DEEETGG
-690 DEQPQD
+690 DD
-696 KPKSQLTDEDKAA
+696 KPEKKPKTPLTDEEKAA
-709 RKALKKQQEM
+709 RKEMKKKKEM

-742 LKEGEEITIDN
+742 LKDGEDITIDN

-765 FMPHGVTK
+765 FMPQGITK
-773 QHFNSFK
+773 QHFNNFK

-795 RKRALRADHLPVKD
+795 RARARKADGLPVKE

-817 FDSFRNPDKE
+817 FSSFRNPDKE

-832 WRVVNMHLSDTVGGY
+832 WRVVNMHLSDTIGGY
-847 DFYEPTHTEMLD
+847 DFYEESHTEMLN

-868 VTNKVFMGQDTRIL
+868 VTNRVFMGQDTRIL

-896 YGIWRERCREWERQG
+896 YSIWRERCREWERQG
-911 FFEITKMTV
+911 FFEVDKMTI

-936 VICKTPMAVSITK
+936 VVCKTPMAVSITK
-949 RTLVGF
+949 RTLTGF
-955 RAVNRINARYYPDL
+955 RDVKQVNVRYYADL
-969 VNTLKTNPESF
+969 VETLKTNPESF
-980 ANDVVKGQSFW
+980 TKDVVRGQYFW
-991 HNKNVEKEMKFNAI
+991 HNKNAEKEMKFNAI

-1013 MDGGNAN
+1013 MDGGIGS
-1020 SATPVYHLF
+1020 SAVPVYHHF
-1029 VNASKQILPKYISL
+1029 VNVANRIDPQYVSL
-1043 IMPSRWLN
+1043 IMPAKWYS
-1051 GGRGLDAFRE
+1051 GGRGLDSFRQS
-1061 TMLHDDRISHLFDF
+1061 MLSDRSISHLFDF
-1075 FDASECFNNVEI
+1075 IDSHDCFTKVDI
-1087 KGGIC
+1087 AGGVC
-1092 YFLLDFSYH
+1092 YFLRDKFYNGNCVVSTIRNGKTTVVTRNLNELDVFVRTKEELDILDKIKSNTESFMSDVVLAQKPFGLRTYETPLSEGDIVLRYNK
-1101 GKCNIS
+1101 GKGLYLRKRIETNSNLIDKWKVITSCATNEHAGETDKNGRKRIIS
-1107 THHLGRIFKTY
+1107 TLEVLKPGEICTETY
-1118 RPLLEEGV
+1118 MVISTFE
-1126 DTYIRSEEQVSV
+1126 SEKE
-1138 LYKVRDKQEKSFC
+1138 
-1151 EWLSAGRFY
+1151 A
-1160 GFHTKVDWFDNGLNG
+1160 
-1175 TIQSADGQDTY
+1175 
-1186 PITSRPISPDD
+1186 
-1197 VKIYIHGGECWIKR
+1197 
-1211 SDIPK
+1211 
-1216 NSNVANEYK
+1216 NS
-1225 LLLPRSGNPNSIIIG
+1225 
-1240 KPKISEPGSC
+1240 C
-1250 NSNTYVLVRP
+1250 
-1260 TDGGL
+1260 
-1265 TKEMADN
+1265 
-1272 VIAYIKT
+1272 IAYIKT
-1279 RFFRFMVATKTSTQ
+1279 NLVRFMLAMVTTTQ
-1293 SMSLPAYSFVPLQD
+1293 HLSKSNFQFVPLQD
-1307 FTEPWTDAKLYEK
+1307 FSEPWTDEKLYAK
-1320 YGITPEEQSYIE
+1320 YGITPDEQAYIE
-1332 SMISPME
+1332 SLIKPME

>member
-14 IFGIDDKMHEGCLKI
+14 IFGIDDKTHEGCLKI

-39 LFSLAPGCEA
+39 LFSLSPNCEA
-49 LNKAAH
+49 LNNAAH

-67 QYHLL
+67 QYHLF
-72 HTELAIRTK
+72 HTELAMRTK

-109 GGGKAS
+109 GEGKAS
-115 EWFVVDLKTAIAAI
+115 EWFIVDLNTAIAAI
-129 QAVKANKEAL
+129 KAVKANKEAL

-146 RQTPIALRNEQRAA
+146 GQTPIILRNEQRAA
-160 IEQTVSCFA
+160 IDQTKTRFA

-186 TALQLFKELSQANP
+186 TALQLFKELSQAEP

-217 GWFDDFHKIFFEVG
+217 GWFDDFHKIFFEVA
-231 TPYLYGSKTAGNS
+231 TPYMYGSKTSGNS
-244 FPNLEAMLKEDK
+244 FQNLEAKLKADK
-256 GRRYVYFASIQDLRG
+256 ECRYVYFASIQDLRG
-271 SSFVGGRFRK
+271 SSFVGGKFQK

-312 ALVKKGT
+312 ALIKKGT

-327 PFNLFQ
+327 PFNLFGKFKQ
-333 KYKEDEIY
+333 DDIY

-348 QREKAR
+348 QREKEK
-354 WEEEH
+354 WEKEH
-359 VGDHNPYGSL
+359 EGDHNPYGSL

-381 LFERFQDSEISFNFH
+381 LFERFQDSEYSFNFH
-396 EFFRTDDA
+396 EFFRTDDN
-404 GRFVHDEHVG
+404 GDFVHEEHVD
-414 RFLDMMCDPSADSNY
+414 RFLDMMCDPSEYSNY
-429 PFSTKRYREYFR
+429 PFSTKRYQEYFR

-452 ALALQRKLEHHP
+452 ALALQYKLEKHP
-464 IFRHFDVVNVA
+464 IFCNFDVVNVA
-475 GDGDPDDPG
+475 GDGDPDDPK

-493 AIGGRATKDY
+493 AIIEKPKKDY

-548 GQIDGRQK
+548 GQINGKQK

-567 RVLTMMAQAAKTPT
+567 RVLTMMAQAAKAPT
-581 RPGRQTDEHRQ
+581 RPGKQTEEHRQ

-650 DVEVKEF
+650 DVEIEEF
-657 ETLKGIIGSTPSQD
+657 DELKGIIGSTPSQD
-671 PGRDIVVNDSGF
+671 SGKDIVINDSGF
-683 DEEKTAG
+683 DEEETGG
-690 DEQPQD
+690 DD
-696 KPKSQLTDEDKAA
+696 KPEKKPKTPLTDEEKAA
-709 RKALKKQQEM
+709 RKEMKKKKEM

-742 LKEGEEITIDN
+742 LKDGEDITIDN

-765 FMPHGVTK
+765 FMPQGITK
-773 QHFNSFK
+773 QHFNNFK

-795 RKRALRADHLPVKD
+795 RARARKADGLPVKE

-817 FDSFRNPDKE
+817 FSSFRNPDKE

-832 WRVVNMHLSDTVGGY
+832 WRVVNMHLSDTIGGY
-847 DFYEPTHTEMLD
+847 DFYEESHTEMLN

-868 VTNKVFMGQDTRIL
+868 VTNRVFMGQDTRIL

-896 YGIWRERCREWERQG
+896 YSIWRERCREWERQG
-911 FFEITKMTV
+911 FFEVDKMTI

-936 VICKTPMAVSITK
+936 VVCKTPMAVSITK
-949 RTLVGF
+949 RTLTGF
-955 RAVNRINARYYPDL
+955 RDVKQVNARYYADL
-969 VNTLKTNPESF
+969 VETLKTNPESF
-980 ANDVVKGQSFW
+980 TKDVVRGQYFW
-991 HNKNVEKEMKFNAI
+991 HNKNAEKEMKFNAI

-1013 MDGGNAN
+1013 MDGGIGS
-1020 SATPVYHLF
+1020 SAVPVYHHF
-1029 VNASKQILPKYISL
+1029 VNVANKIDPQYVSL
-1043 IMPSRWLN
+1043 IMPAKWYS
-1051 GGRGLDAFRE
+1051 GGRGLDAFRQS
-1061 TMLHDDRISHLFDF
+1061 MLSDHCISHLFDF
-1075 FDASECFNNVEI
+1075 IDSHDCFTKVDI
-1087 KGGIC
+1087 AGGVC
-1092 YFLLDFSYH
+1092 YFLRDKFYNGNCVVSTIRNGKTTVVTRNLNELDVFVRTKEELDILDKIKSNTESFMSDVVLAQKPFGLRTYETPLSEGDIVLRYNK
-1101 GKCNIS
+1101 GKGLYLRKRIETNSNLIDKWKVITSCATNEHAGETDKNGRKRIIS
-1107 THHLGRIFKTY
+1107 TLEVLKPGEICTETY
-1118 RPLLEEGV
+1118 MVISTFE
-1126 DTYIRSEEQVSV
+1126 SEKE
-1138 LYKVRDKQEKSFC
+1138 
-1151 EWLSAGRFY
+1151 A
-1160 GFHTKVDWFDNGLNG
+1160 
-1175 TIQSADGQDTY
+1175 
-1186 PITSRPISPDD
+1186 
-1197 VKIYIHGGECWIKR
+1197 
-1211 SDIPK
+1211 
-1216 NSNVANEYK
+1216 NS
-1225 LLLPRSGNPNSIIIG
+1225 
-1240 KPKISEPGSC
+1240 C
-1250 NSNTYVLVRP
+1250 
-1260 TDGGL
+1260 
-1265 TKEMADN
+1265 
-1272 VIAYIKT
+1272 IAYIKT
-1279 RFFRFMVATKTSTQ
+1279 NLVRFMLAMVTTTQ
-1293 SMSLPAYSFVPLQD
+1293 HLSKSNFQFVPLQD
-1307 FTEPWTDAKLYEK
+1307 FSEPWTDEKLYAK
-1320 YGITPEEQSYIE
+1320 YGITPDEQAYIE
-1332 SMISPME
+1332 SLIKPME

>member
-14 IFGIDDKMHEGCLKI
+14 IFGIDDKTHEGCLKI

-39 LFSLAPGCEA
+39 LFSLSPNCEA
-49 LNKAAH
+49 LNNAAH

-67 QYHLL
+67 QYHLF
-72 HTELAIRTK
+72 HTELAMRTK

-109 GGGKAS
+109 GEGKAS
-115 EWFVVDLKTAIAAI
+115 EWFIVDLNTAIAAI
-129 QAVKANKEAL
+129 KAVKANKEAL
-139 DGSQITS
+139 DVSQITS
-146 RQTPIALRNEQRAA
+146 GKTPIILRNEQRAA
-160 IEQTVSCFA
+160 IDQTKTRFA

-186 TALQLFKELSQANP
+186 TALQLFKELSQAEP

-217 GWFDDFHKIFFEVG
+217 GWFDDFHKIFFEVA
-231 TPYLYGSKTAGNS
+231 TPYMYGSKTSGNS
-244 FPNLEAMLKEDK
+244 FQNLEAKLKADK
-256 GRRYVYFASIQDLRG
+256 ECRYVYFASIQDLRG
-271 SSFVGGRFRK
+271 SSFVGGKFQK

-312 ALVKKGT
+312 ALIKKGT

-327 PFNLFQ
+327 PFNLFGKFKQ
-333 KYKEDEIY
+333 DDIY

-348 QREKAR
+348 QREKEK
-354 WEEEH
+354 WEKEH
-359 VGDHNPYGSL
+359 EGDHNPYGSL

-381 LFERFQDSEISFNFH
+381 LFERFQDSEYSFNFH
-396 EFFRTDDA
+396 EFFRTDDN
-404 GRFVHDEHVG
+404 GDFVHEEHVD
-414 RFLDMMCDPSADSNY
+414 RFLDMMCDPSEDSNY
-429 PFSTKRYREYFR
+429 PFSTKRYQEYFR

-452 ALALQRKLEHHP
+452 ALALQYKLEKHP
-464 IFRHFDVVNVA
+464 IFCNFDVVNVA
-475 GDGDPDDPG
+475 GDGDPDDPK

-493 AIGGRATKDY
+493 AIIEKPKKDY

-548 GQIDGRQK
+548 GQINGKQK

-567 RVLTMMAQAAKTPT
+567 RVLTMMAQAAKAPT
-581 RPGRQTDEHRQ
+581 RPGKQTEEHRQ

-650 DVEVKEF
+650 DVEIEEF
-657 ETLKGIIGSTPSQD
+657 DELKGIIGSTPSQD
-671 PGRDIVVNDSGF
+671 SGKDIVINDSGF
-683 DEEKTAG
+683 DEEETGG
-690 DEQPQD
+690 DD
-696 KPKSQLTDEDKAA
+696 KPEKKPKTPLTDEEKAA
-709 RKALKKQQEM
+709 RKEMKKKKEM

-742 LKEGEEITIDN
+742 LKDGEDITIDN

-765 FMPHGVTK
+765 FMPQGVTK
-773 QHFNSFK
+773 QHFNNFK

-795 RKRALRADHLPVKD
+795 RARARKADGLPVKE

-817 FDSFRNPDKE
+817 FSSFRNPDKE

-832 WRVVNMHLSDTVGGY
+832 WRVVNMHLSDTIGGY
-847 DFYEPTHTEMLD
+847 DFYEESHTEMLN

-868 VTNKVFMGQDTRIL
+868 VTNRVFMGQDTRIL

-896 YGIWRERCREWERQG
+896 YSIWRERCREWERQG
-911 FFEITKMTV
+911 FFEVDKMTI

-936 VICKTPMAVSITK
+936 VVCKTPMAVSITK
-949 RTLVGF
+949 RTLTGF
-955 RAVNRINARYYPDL
+955 RDVKQVNARYYADL
-969 VNTLKTNPESF
+969 VETLKTNPESF
-980 ANDVVKGQSFW
+980 TKDVVRGQYFW
-991 HNKNVEKEMKFNAI
+991 HNKNAEKEMKFNAI

-1013 MDGGNAN
+1013 MGGSGGTNDAPIFQEF
-1020 SATPVYHLF
+1020 AKA
-1029 VNASKQILPKYISL
+1029 ASKLSPSYITL
-1043 IMPSRWLN
+1043 IMPSKWFS
-1051 GGRGLDAFRE
+1051 GGRENLLGSFRRDMLTGGHIRKMVAF
-1061 TMLHDDRISHLFDF
+1061 TNSNDIFPT
-1075 FDASECFNNVEI
+1075 VEI

-1092 YFLLDFSYH
+1092 YY
-1101 GKCNIS
+1101 
-1107 THHLGRIFKTY
+1107 
-1118 RPLLEEGV
+1118 LEEGQYNGV
-1126 DTYIRSEEQVSV
+1126 CDYVMVQNGKSISAMRDLNEHDIFIRDTQLANIINKVQARAKKDGVGMVEDIVSSDTPFGIPSNPKVSSKNPIDVSPTRNQEYNVELLYIDHLTRTIEYVREKDIVKNANDIQ
-1138 LYKVRDKQEKSFC
+1138 YPKVF
-1151 EWLSAGRFY
+1151 
-1160 GFHTKVDWFDNGLNG
+1160 
-1175 TIQSADGQDTY
+1175 
-1186 PITSRPISPDD
+1186 
-1197 VKIYIHGGECWIKR
+1197 
-1211 SDIPK
+1211 IPK
-1216 NSNVANEYK
+1216 AGGT
-1225 LLLPRSGNPNSIIIG
+1225 GNDSKVLGTPTIG
-1240 KPKISEPGSC
+1240 KPGSVCSQTFLYAKFETEVEANNFIS
-1250 NSNTYVLVRP
+1250 YL
-1260 TDGGL
+1260 
-1265 TKEMADN
+1265 
-1272 VIAYIKT
+1272 KT
-1279 RFFRFMVATKTSTQ
+1279 RFLRILVSAIKTTQ
-1293 SMSLPAYSFVPLQD
+1293 DAMSGVYHFVPLQD
-1307 FTEPWTDAKLYEK
+1307 FSEPWTDEKLYAK
-1320 YGITPEEQSYIE
+1320 YGITPDEQAYIE
-1332 SMISPME
+1332 SLIKPMD

>member
-14 IFGIDDKMHEGCLKI
+14 VFGIDDKTHEGCLKI

-39 LFSLAPGCEA
+39 LFALSPNCEA
-49 LNKAAH
+49 LNNAAH

-67 QYHLL
+67 QYHLF
-72 HTELAIRTK
+72 HTELAMRTK

-109 GGGKAS
+109 GEGKAS
-115 EWFVVDLKTAIAAI
+115 EWFIVDLNTAIAAI
-129 QAVKANKEAL
+129 KAVKANKEAL

-146 RQTPIALRNEQRAA
+146 GQTPIILRNEQRAA
-160 IEQTVSCFA
+160 IEQTKTRFV

-186 TALQLFKELSQANP
+186 TALQLFKELSQAEP

-231 TPYLYGSKTAGNS
+231 TPYMYGSKTSGNS
-244 FPNLEAMLKEDK
+244 FQNLEAKLKAD
-256 GRRYVYFASIQDLRG
+256 RDCRYVYFASIQDLRG
-271 SSFVGGRFRK
+271 SSFVGGKFQK

-312 ALVKKGT
+312 ALIKKGT

-327 PFNLFQ
+327 PFNLFGKFKQ
-333 KYKEDEIY
+333 DDIY

-348 QREKAR
+348 QREKEK
-354 WEEEH
+354 WEKEH
-359 VGDHNPYGSL
+359 EGDHNPYGSL

-381 LFERFQDSEISFNFH
+381 LFERFQDSEYSFNFH
-396 EFFRTDDA
+396 EFFRTDDN
-404 GRFVHDEHVG
+404 GDFVHQEHVD
-414 RFLDMMCDPSADSNY
+414 RFLDMMCDPSEDSNY
-429 PFSTKRYREYFR
+429 PFSTKRYQEYFR

-452 ALALQRKLEHHP
+452 ALALQYKLEKHP
-464 IFRHFDVVNVA
+464 IFCNFDVVNVA
-475 GDGDPDDPG
+475 GDGDPDDPK

-493 AIGGRATKDY
+493 AIIEKPKKDY

-548 GQIDGRQK
+548 GQINGKQK

-567 RVLTMMAQAAKTPT
+567 RVLTMMAQAAKAPT
-581 RPGRQTDEHRQ
+581 RPGKQTEEHRQ

-650 DVEVKEF
+650 DVEIEEF
-657 ETLKGIIGSTPSQD
+657 DELKGIIGSTPSQD
-671 PGRDIVVNDSGF
+671 SGKDIIINDSGF
-683 DEEKTAG
+683 DEEETAG
-690 DEQPQD
+690 DEKPEK
-696 KPKSQLTDEDKAA
+696 KPKTPLTDEEKAA
-709 RKALKKQQEM
+709 RKEMKKKKEM

-742 LKEGEEITIDN
+742 LKDGEDITIDN

-765 FMPHGVTK
+765 FMPQGITK
-773 QHFNSFK
+773 QHFNNFK

-795 RKRALRADHLPVKD
+795 RARARKADGLPVKE

-817 FDSFRNPDKE
+817 FSSFRNPDKE

-832 WRVVNMHLSDTVGGY
+832 WRVVNMHLSDTIGGY
-847 DFYEPTHTEMLD
+847 DFYEESHTEMLN

-868 VTNKVFMGQDTRIL
+868 VTNRVFMGQGTRIL

-896 YGIWRERCREWERQG
+896 YSIWRERCREWERQG
-911 FFEITKMTV
+911 FFEVDKMTI

-936 VICKTPMAVSITK
+936 VVCKTPMAVSITK
-949 RTLVGF
+949 RTLTGF
-955 RAVNRINARYYPDL
+955 RDVKQVNARYYADL
-969 VNTLKTNPESF
+969 VETLKTNPESF
-980 ANDVVKGQSFW
+980 TKDVVRGQYFW
-991 HNKNVEKEMKFNAI
+991 HNKNAEKEMKFNAI

-1013 MDGGNAN
+1013 MDGGIGS
-1020 SATPVYHLF
+1020 SAVPVYHHF
-1029 VNASKQILPKYISL
+1029 VNVANRIDPQYVSL
-1043 IMPSRWLN
+1043 IMPAKWYS
-1051 GGRGLDAFRE
+1051 GGRGLDSFRQS
-1061 TMLHDDRISHLFDF
+1061 MLSDRSISHLFDF
-1075 FDASECFNNVEI
+1075 IDSHDCFTKVDI
-1087 KGGIC
+1087 AGGVC
-1092 YFLLDFSYH
+1092 YFLRDKFYNGNCVVSTIRNGKTTVVTRNLNELDVFVRTKEELDILDKIKSNTESFMSDVVLAQKPFGLRTYETPLSEGDIVLRYNK
-1101 GKCNIS
+1101 GKGLYLRKRIETNSNLIDKWKVITSCATNEHAGETDKNGRKRIIS
-1107 THHLGRIFKTY
+1107 TLEVLKPGEICTETY
-1118 RPLLEEGV
+1118 MVISTFE
-1126 DTYIRSEEQVSV
+1126 SEKE
-1138 LYKVRDKQEKSFC
+1138 
-1151 EWLSAGRFY
+1151 A
-1160 GFHTKVDWFDNGLNG
+1160 
-1175 TIQSADGQDTY
+1175 
-1186 PITSRPISPDD
+1186 
-1197 VKIYIHGGECWIKR
+1197 
-1211 SDIPK
+1211 
-1216 NSNVANEYK
+1216 NS
-1225 LLLPRSGNPNSIIIG
+1225 
-1240 KPKISEPGSC
+1240 C
-1250 NSNTYVLVRP
+1250 
-1260 TDGGL
+1260 
-1265 TKEMADN
+1265 
-1272 VIAYIKT
+1272 IAYIKT
-1279 RFFRFMVATKTSTQ
+1279 NLVRFMLAMVTTTQ
-1293 SMSLPAYSFVPLQD
+1293 HLSKSNFQFVPLQD
-1307 FTEPWTDAKLYEK
+1307 FSEPWTDEKLYAK
-1320 YGITPEEQSYIE
+1320 YGITPDEQAYIE
-1332 SMISPME
+1332 SLIKPME